1 MKKFTIKG
9 VLDGF
14 RSSVPQPVKPDQE
27 IVENLRSEH
36 FQVKKT
42 FRHGFPHQPTAVAFD
57 PVQRLLAIGTKSGSL
72 RILGRPGVDAH
83 VKHEGCST
91 VVQLQFL
98 INEGALVSAT
108 ADDTLHLWNFRQ
120 KIPQV
125 VQSLKFQRERIT
137 CIHLPLQSK
146 WLYVG
151 TERGNIHI
159 LHIETFV
166 LSGYVINWN
175 KAIEISRKTHPGA
188 VVHLSDNPLDLS
200 KMLIGY
206 ESGQIVFWDLKTKN
220 ADYRCQSEV
229 PLRSISWH
237 HEGKQFM
244 SSHTDGSL
252 STWTMR
258 QLKPTNVTH
267 PHAKTTKD
275 GEPEP
280 CKPIQKV
287 EWKLSRSGE
296 AYVIFSGG
304 LAYDTTGR
312 TPSITVIHGKT
323 TTVLEMEHN
332 VIDFITL
339 CESPWTSDYQDPYA
353 VVVLLQNDL
362 VVIDLLTP
370 GFPCFENPYPM
381 DIHESPVTCCA
392 YFADCPS
399 DLVPAFYSV
408 GSKSQKKTGFSE
420 KDWPISGGEW
430 SSSSSSYNE
439 IILTG
444 HADGSIKFW
453 DASAGTLQVLYKLKT
468 AKLFEKGRT
477 RSTDSE
483 EDPLAIQLIYLCPE
497 SRKLAIAGSGKHVV
511 LFKFKKVESMSEVVT
526 LEISLTADS
535 GKEIES
541 SSDHDSP
548 AGGNTSGTGE
558 SKVNESNQLL
568 KVKTGLQ
575 KRAPGFQATLI
586 CLTVAPNGEQPENIT
601 ALSLNSS
608 YGLMAYGNESGL
620 AIIDIVQKI
629 SLIVINTTDI
639 GSNMDPCQR
648 VLRSPKRQDD
658 LKRENEDKMKSPS
671 TDQLTMCLPTL
682 KQTHRDSTVESEGL
696 LAMVAENVQQPQQC
710 PLRGGDTQ
718 IGSNNSKEIAEE
730 PLNETSKPGCTTNEE
745 DCVKNHGWKGL
756 RLKRQLSK
764 VDLKIKST
772 FSPGLVTSQNGVGTD
787 SSGLKSS
794 IFYCNVNETVS
805 PLSRN
810 ESVVSES
817 PLVVEGSSSA
827 PGYDSSTN
835 DCKKREIQHQG
846 KSVTSEGEN
855 DGKPTIAQSLNE
867 NAIGRSDVAAAAV
880 RPVNLLLA
888 ENEPKAPR
896 LKKIVKM
903 KQSKREGRLL
913 SVPNLKFAKNDPAVC
928 DLRCEETNNTA
939 SESFTGNLIRRFSS
953 LRKEKKVPIEVK
965 KKPRA
970 VSSMNGMCMLPVTRR
985 STVVVGGS
993 GGCGEKNDNADGNN
1007 ICSSSSSYGNTGGD
1021 GGCDSECAIGVS
1033 VPRSSIRSTMNS
1045 VDDDVTGAIATSRKS
1060 FTLEPRLSR
1069 AQDKYDSSFQRSRS
1083 SSMSS
1088 LENITTETISCLT
1101 FADSYTKK
1109 SDTSPAPTL
1118 WIGTSLGSVQTVIF
1132 NTPARAERLAY
1143 PVVVST
1149 CNGSTFKLKGCIL
1162 SIFFLDCNGALIPY
1176 SYESWKDDGMESK
1189 ERNKSQGKCTNSRMS
1204 PSMNAQVSTG
1214 DGFEDRQFVVLASE
1228 KQARVVALPSQNCL
1242 YRQQLAENH
1251 IVIKA
1256 EITSLK
1262 DNVCLVCY
1270 VSNGHIA
1277 TYSLPSLRPLIDVD
1291 FLPLIDLSFQTTKH
1305 GIVDPMLSIW
1315 GHQLFVNGDTD
1326 QIAKTLCFSNRGHGL
1341 YLSSPTEIQKFSVSS
1356 QFCGELTEM
1365 MGDLFIGHDM
1375 PEPPKESFFKG
1386 LFGGGSRSLDREELF
1401 GESSGR
1407 ASRTVAKHIPG
1418 PNAGAEN
1425 LRERVTTATGEVNMA
1440 HQMVLER
1447 GEKLSQLEERTGR
1460 MMSEAESF
1468 SQSAHGLV
1476 LKYKDKK
1483 WYQL

>member
-9 VLDGF
+9 VLDGL

-27 IVENLRSEH
+27 IVENLRPEH

-72 RILGRPGVDAH
+72 RILGRPGVDTH
-83 VKHEGCST
+83 VKHEGCT
-91 VVQLQFL
+91 PVVQLQFL

-151 TERGNIHI
+151 TERGNIHV

-166 LSGYVINWN
+166 LSGYVVNWN
-175 KAIEISRKTHPGA
+175 KAIEVSRKTHPGA

-206 ESGQIVFWDLKTKN
+206 ESGQMVFWDLKTKN
-220 ADYRCQSEV
+220 AEYRCQSDV
-229 PLRSISWH
+229 HLRSISWH

-244 SSHTDGSL
+244 CSHTDGSL
-252 STWTMR
+252 STWSVR
-258 QLKPTNVTH
+258 QIKPTNITY
-267 PHAKTTKD
+267 PHAKTTKE

-296 AYVIFSGG
+296 AYVVFSGG
-304 LAYDTTGR
+304 LACDTTGR

-339 CESPWTSDYQDPYA
+339 CENPWTSDYQDPYA

-430 SSSSSSYNE
+430 SSSSCSYSE

-477 RSTDSE
+477 RSIDSE
-483 EDPLAIQLIYLCPE
+483 EDPLAVQLIFLCPE
-497 SRKLAIAGSGKHVV
+497 SRKLAIAGSGRHVI
-511 LFKFKKVESMSEVVT
+511 LFKFKKVESMSEVVA
-526 LEISLTADS
+526 LEVSLSADP
-535 GKEIES
+535 GKEIEG
-541 SSDHDSP
+541 SSDDSP
-548 AGGNTSGTGE
+548 AGNTSGTSE
-558 SKVNESNQLL
+558 PKVNESNQSL
-568 KVKTGLQ
+568 KIKTGLQ
-575 KRAPGFQATLI
+575 KRAAGFQATLV
-586 CLTVAPNGEQPENIT
+586 CLTVAAIGEQVENIT

-608 YGLMAYGNESGL
+608 YGLMAYGNESGIV
-620 AIIDIVQKI
+620 IIDIVQKI
-629 SLIVINTTDI
+629 SLIVLSTADI
-639 GSNMDPCQR
+639 GGNTDPCQR
-648 VLRSPKRQDD
+648 VLRSPKRQDE
-658 LKRENEDKMKSPS
+658 LKRENEDKARSPS
-671 TDQLTMCLPTL
+671 TDQ
-682 KQTHRDSTVESEGL
+682 THGDSTVKSEGL
-696 LAMVAENVQQPQQC
+696 LAMVADNAQQSQQC
-710 PLRGGDTQ
+710 PLRGENQT
-718 IGSNNSKEIAEE
+718 GSCNGKGNAEE
-730 PLNETSKPGCTTNEE
+730 SVNEINKPGYAVNEE
-745 DCVKNHGWKGL
+745 ECTKNHGWKGFS
-756 RLKRQLSK
+756 LKRQLSK

-772 FSPGLVTSQNGVGTD
+772 FTPTLVTSQNGVGTD
-787 SSGLKSS
+787 QKSS
-794 IFYCNVNETVS
+794 VFYYNVNETASSLSPVESTVS
-805 PLSRN
+805 EPPLSLENTMPGR
-810 ESVVSES
+810 ES
-817 PLVVEGSSSA
+817 PLG
-827 PGYDSSTN
+827 D
-835 DCKKREIQHQG
+835 DRKRSNQEL
-846 KSVTSEGEN
+846 KS
-855 DGKPTIAQSLNE
+855 PTIEGDRSITRWPAIE
-867 NAIGRSDVAAAAV
+867 NVIGKLDAV
-880 RPVNLLLA
+880 RPVNLTLT
-888 ENEPKAPR
+888 ENELKPPR
-896 LKKIVKM
+896 LRKIVKM
-903 KQSKREGRLL
+903 KQLKREGRLL
-913 SVPNLKFAKNDPAVC
+913 SAPNLKLTKNDAAIC
-928 DLRCEETNNTA
+928 DLRCEETNTA
-939 SESFTGNLIRRFSS
+939 PESFTCNLIRRF
-953 LRKEKKVPIEVK
+953 
-965 KKPRA
+965 
-970 VSSMNGMCMLPVTRR
+970 N
-985 STVVVGGS
+985 
-993 GGCGEKNDNADGNN
+993 
-1007 ICSSSSSYGNTGGD
+1007 
-1021 GGCDSECAIGVS
+1021 
-1033 VPRSSIRSTMNS
+1033 
-1045 VDDDVTGAIATSRKS
+1045 
-1060 FTLEPRLSR
+1060 
-1069 AQDKYDSSFQRSRS
+1069 KYDSSFQRSRS

-1088 LENITTETISCLT
+1088 LENISTETISCLT

-1109 SDTSPAPTL
+1109 SDTSPVPTL
-1118 WIGTSLGSVQTVIF
+1118 WIGTSLGSIQTVIF
-1132 NTPARAERLAY
+1132 NTPARGERHAH

-1162 SIFFLDCNGALIPY
+1162 SMSFLDCNGALIPY
-1176 SYESWKDDGMESK
+1176 SYESWKDDSMESK
-1189 ERNKSQGKCTNSRMS
+1189 ERNRSQGKCTNNRMS
-1204 PSMNAQVSTG
+1204 PSMNAQTTTG

-1242 YRQQLAENH
+1242 YRQQLAETH

-1326 QIAKTLCFSNRGHGL
+1326 QIAKTICLSNRGHGL

-1418 PNAGAEN
+1418 PNAAAEG
-1425 LRERVTTATGEVNMA
+1425 LRERATTAAGEVNMA
-1440 HQMVLER
+1440 HQMVVER
-1447 GEKLSQLEERTGR
+1447 GEKLSHLEDRTAR
-1460 MMSEAESF
+1460 MMAEAESF
-1468 SQSAHGLV
+1468 SQSAHGLM

>member
-27 IVENLRSEH
+27 IVENLRTEH

-42 FRHGFPHQPTAVAFD
+42 FRHGFPHQPTALAFD

-83 VKHEGCST
+83 VKHEGCAA

-98 INEGALVSAT
+98 VNEGALVSAT
-108 ADDTLHLWNFRQ
+108 ADDTVHLWNFRQ

-125 VQSLKFQRERIT
+125 VQSLKFQRDRIT

-175 KAIEISRKTHPGA
+175 KAIEVSRKTHPGA

-206 ESGQIVFWDLKTKN
+206 STGQIVLWDLRTKS
-220 ADYRCQSEV
+220 ADYRCQTDDA
-229 PLRSISWH
+229 LKSITWH

-244 SSHTDGSL
+244 CSHTDGSL
-252 STWTMR
+252 STWTVR
-258 QLKPTNVTH
+258 QLKPTNVTY
-267 PHAKTTKD
+267 PHAKSTRD
-275 GEPEP
+275 GEPEL

-332 VIDFITL
+332 VIDFVTL
-339 CESPWTSDYQDPYA
+339 CDSPWASDFQDPYA

-420 KDWPISGGEW
+420 KEWPISGGEW

-468 AKLFEKGRT
+468 AKLFEKTRT
-477 RSTDSE
+477 RSIDSE
-483 EDPLAIQLIYLCPE
+483 EDPLAIQLIFLCPE

-526 LEISLTADS
+526 LEICLSVDPLREADNS
-535 GKEIES
+535 PDRE
-541 SSDHDSP
+541 SP
-548 AGGNTSGTGE
+548 ATGNTVGNVE
-558 SKVNESNQLL
+558 SKTSDFNHPL

-575 KRAPGFQATLI
+575 KRAAGFQATLI
-586 CLTVAPNGEQPENIT
+586 CLTTAPSGELPENIT
-601 ALSLNSS
+601 SLSLNSS
-608 YGLMAYGNESGL
+608 YGLLAYGNESGL
-620 AIIDIVQKI
+620 VIVDIVQKI
-629 SLIVINTTDI
+629 SLIVLNTSDLGG
-639 GSNMDPCQR
+639 GSDPYQR

-658 LKRENEDKMKSPS
+658 LRRENEDKARSPS
-671 TDQLTMCLPTL
+671 TDQ
-682 KQTHRDSTVESEGL
+682 
-696 LAMVAENVQQPQQC
+696 
-710 PLRGGDTQ
+710 
-718 IGSNNSKEIAEE
+718 
-730 PLNETSKPGCTTNEE
+730 
-745 DCVKNHGWKGL
+745 
-756 RLKRQLSK
+756 
-764 VDLKIKST
+764 
-772 FSPGLVTSQNGVGTD
+772 
-787 SSGLKSS
+787 
-794 IFYCNVNETVS
+794 
-805 PLSRN
+805 
-810 ESVVSES
+810 
-817 PLVVEGSSSA
+817 
-827 PGYDSSTN
+827 
-835 DCKKREIQHQG
+835 
-846 KSVTSEGEN
+846 
-855 DGKPTIAQSLNE
+855 
-867 NAIGRSDVAAAAV
+867 
-880 RPVNLLLA
+880 
-888 ENEPKAPR
+888 
-896 LKKIVKM
+896 
-903 KQSKREGRLL
+903 
-913 SVPNLKFAKNDPAVC
+913 
-928 DLRCEETNNTA
+928 
-939 SESFTGNLIRRFSS
+939 
-953 LRKEKKVPIEVK
+953 
-965 KKPRA
+965 
-970 VSSMNGMCMLPVTRR
+970 MNGMCVLPVTGR
-985 STVVVGGS
+985 STVGVGGERGDNGDNSDGCSTGGGSNGAYNSDGGGGSNAGACVIRS
-993 GGCGEKNDNADGNN
+993 GTRNAAAGAISGTEEEINTQVSRKGVTLDQRHPRAQG
-1007 ICSSSSSYGNTGGD
+1007 IRKLQKCLSTTTSHFEVDSASGAAAAFPTVSQFYAQRSTEMRSCSSAVPQASLNYQNILTNTRQYSSFDKFD
-1021 GGCDSECAIGVS
+1021 G
-1033 VPRSSIRSTMNS
+1033 
-1045 VDDDVTGAIATSRKS
+1045 
-1060 FTLEPRLSR
+1060 
-1069 AQDKYDSSFQRSRS
+1069 SFQRSRS

-1109 SDTSPAPTL
+1109 NDTNGMPTL
-1118 WIGTSLGSVQTVIF
+1118 WIGTSLGSVQTVVF
-1132 NTPARAERLAY
+1132 NTPAHGERHAH

-1149 CNGSTFKLKGCIL
+1149 CNGSTFKLKGCIQ
-1162 SIFFLDCNGALIPY
+1162 SMSFLDCNGALIPY
-1176 SYESWKDDGMESK
+1176 LFESWKDENTDGK

-1204 PSMNAQVSTG
+1204 PSAQVSG
-1214 DGFEDRQFVVLASE
+1214 DNFEDRQFVVLASE
-1228 KQARVVALPSQNCL
+1228 KQARVVALPSQNCV
-1242 YRQQLAENH
+1242 YRQQLAETH

-1256 EITSLK
+1256 EVTSLK

-1270 VSNGHIA
+1270 VSNGHIT

-1326 QIAKTLCFSNRGHGL
+1326 QISKTLCFSNRGHGL
-1341 YLSSPTEIQKFSVSS
+1341 YLSSPMEIQKFSVSS
-1356 QFCGELTEM
+1356 EFCAELTEM

-1375 PEPPKESFFKG
+1375 PEPPKEGFFKG
-1386 LFGGGSRSLDREELF
+1386 LFSVGSRSLDREELF

-1418 PNAGAEN
+1418 PNEA
-1425 LRERVTTATGEVNMA
+1425 LRERVSSATGEVNLA
-1440 HQMVLER
+1440 HQMVVER
-1447 GEKLSQLEERTGR
+1447 GEKLSQLEERTAR
-1460 MMSEAESF
+1460 MMSEAENF
-1468 SQSAHGLV
+1468 SQSAHGLM
-1476 LKYKDKK
+1476 LKCKDKK

>member
-14 RSSVPQPVKPDQE
+14 RSSIPQPAKSDQE

-72 RILGRPGVDAH
+72 RILGRPGVDVH
-83 VKHEGCST
+83 VKHEGCSA
-91 VVQLQFL
+91 VMQLQFL
-98 INEGALVSAT
+98 INEGALISAT
-108 ADDTLHLWNFRQ
+108 TDDTLHLWNFRQ

-125 VQSLKFQRERIT
+125 VQSLKFQRDRIT

-151 TERGNIHI
+151 TERGNIHV

-188 VVHLSDNPLDLS
+188 VVHLSDIPLDLS
-200 KMLIGY
+200 KILIGY
-206 ESGQIVFWDLKTKN
+206 ESGQIVFWDLKTKS
-220 ADYRCQSEV
+220 ADYRCHSDE
-229 PLRSISWH
+229 PLKSITWH

-244 SSHTDGSL
+244 SSHSDGSL
-252 STWTMR
+252 LTWTVR

-267 PHAKTTKD
+267 PHAKATKD

-280 CKPIQKV
+280 CKSIQKV

-332 VIDFITL
+332 VVDFITL
-339 CESPWTSDYQDPYA
+339 CESPWTSDFQDPYA

-362 VVIDLLTP
+362 VIIDLLTP

-420 KDWPISGGEW
+420 KEWPISGGEW

-468 AKLFEKGRT
+468 AKLFEKSRV
-477 RSTDSE
+477 RSVDSE

-497 SRKLAIAGSGKHVV
+497 SRKLAIAGSGKYVV
-511 LFKFKKVESMSEVVT
+511 LFKFKKAESISEVVT
-526 LEISLTADS
+526 LEISLS
-535 GKEIES
+535 QNPLREIETS
-541 SSDHDSP
+541 PDHDAP
-548 AGGNTSGTGE
+548 ATGNVPSGGE
-558 SKVNESNQLL
+558 SKHTSEYNHPL

-575 KRAPGFQATLI
+575 KRAAGFQATLI
-586 CLTVAPNGEQPENIT
+586 CLTIAPSGEQTENIT

-608 YGLMAYGNESGL
+608 YGLMAYGNETGL
-620 AIIDIVQKI
+620 VIIDIVQKI
-629 SLIVINTTDI
+629 SLIVLHTADLG
-639 GSNMDPCQR
+639 GSGDPYQR

-658 LKRENEDKMKSPS
+658 SKRENEDKARSPS
-671 TDQLTMCLPTL
+671 ADQLTTMCLPTL
-682 KQTHRDSTVESEGL
+682 KQTQPEATRESEPILTMPLADTHQHQQQQHSQCQRASPRDSSCPVGSNVEKLTEESTSEGSVKL
-696 LAMVAENVQQPQQC
+696 VS
-710 PLRGGDTQ
+710 
-718 IGSNNSKEIAEE
+718 GS
-730 PLNETSKPGCTTNEE
+730 TTASNGE
-745 DCVKNHGWKGL
+745 DSPKNHGWKGF

-764 VDLKIKST
+764 VDIKIKNT
-772 FSPGLVTSQNGVGTD
+772 FASSLVSSQNGVG
-787 SSGLKSS
+787 SESAPPKSS
-794 IFYCNVNETVS
+794 SVFYCNVNESSRALSPVESLETEEDESVS
-805 PLSRN
+805 CANPLGRESPQASCPHDTKNADTESERQSGVERN
-810 ESVVSES
+810 EAVERTHTANVTTMATNTMAAR
-817 PLVVEGSSSA
+817 PLELSL
-827 PGYDSSTN
+827 
-835 DCKKREIQHQG
+835 H
-846 KSVTSEGEN
+846 EN
-855 DGKPTIAQSLNE
+855 DRK
-867 NAIGRSDVAAAAV
+867 
-880 RPVNLLLA
+880 
-888 ENEPKAPR
+888 PR
-896 LKKIVKM
+896 LKRIVM
-903 KQSKREGRLL
+903 GIQSKREGRLL
-913 SVPNLKFAKNDPAVC
+913 SVPNLKYQKTDGSTVC
-928 DLRCEETNNTA
+928 DLRCEDNTA
-939 SESFTGNLIRRFSS
+939 PVADSFTGNLIRRFS
-953 LRKEKKVPIEVK
+953 RIDKF
-965 KKPRA
+965 
-970 VSSMNGMCMLPVTRR
+970 
-985 STVVVGGS
+985 
-993 GGCGEKNDNADGNN
+993 DG
-1007 ICSSSSSYGNTGGD
+1007 
-1021 GGCDSECAIGVS
+1021 
-1033 VPRSSIRSTMNS
+1033 
-1045 VDDDVTGAIATSRKS
+1045 
-1060 FTLEPRLSR
+1060 
-1069 AQDKYDSSFQRSRS
+1069 SFQRSRS

-1109 SDTSPAPTL
+1109 SDTSTLPTL
-1118 WIGTSLGSVQTVIF
+1118 WVGTSLGSIQTIVF
-1132 NTPARAERLAY
+1132 NPPVPGERHSY

-1162 SIFFLDCNGALIPY
+1162 SMSFLDCNGALIPY
-1176 SYESWKDDGMESK
+1176 SFESWRDENVDGGK
-1189 ERNKSQGKCTNSRMS
+1189 ERNKNQGKCNSRLS
-1204 PSMNAQVSTG
+1204 PSLNAQVTTG
-1214 DGFEDRQFVVLASE
+1214 DGFEDRQFVVLTSE
-1228 KQARVVALPSQNCL
+1228 KQARVVALPSQDCV
-1242 YRQQLAENH
+1242 YRQQLAETH

-1256 EITSLK
+1256 EVTTLK

-1270 VSNGHIA
+1270 VSNGHVS

-1291 FLPLIDLSFQTTKH
+1291 FLPLTDLSFQTTKH

-1341 YLSSPTEIQKFSVSS
+1341 YLSSPTEIQKFSISS
-1356 QFCGELTEM
+1356 EFCGELTEM

-1375 PEPPKESFFKG
+1375 PEPPKESFFRG

-1418 PNAGAEN
+1418 PNAGTEN
-1425 LRERVTTATGEVNMA
+1425 MRERVTGITGEIAQA
-1440 HQMVLER
+1440 HHMVVER
-1447 GEKLSQLEERTGR
+1447 GEKLSHLEERTAR
-1460 MMSEAESF
+1460 MMSEAENF
-1468 SQSAHGLV
+1468 STSAHGLM

>member
-27 IVENLRSEH
+27 IVENLRPEH

-83 VKHEGCST
+83 VRHEGCT
-91 VVQLQFL
+91 AVVQLQFL

-151 TERGNIHI
+151 TERGNIHV

-175 KAIEISRKTHPGA
+175 KAIEVSRKTHPGA

-206 ESGQIVFWDLKTKN
+206 ESGQMVFWDLKTKN
-220 ADYRCQSEV
+220 AEYRCHSDV
-229 PLRSISWH
+229 PLKSISWH

-244 SSHTDGSL
+244 CSHTDGSL
-252 STWTMR
+252 ATWTVR
-258 QLKPTNVTH
+258 QVKPTNITH

-339 CESPWTSDYQDPYA
+339 CENPWTSDYQDPYA

-408 GSKSQKKTGFSE
+408 GSKSQKKTGFSD

-430 SSSSSSYNE
+430 SSSSSGYNE

-477 RSTDSE
+477 RSIDSE
-483 EDPLAIQLIYLCPE
+483 EDPLAIQLIFLCPE
-497 SRKLAIAGSGKHVV
+497 SRKLAIAGSGRHVV

-526 LEISLTADS
+526 LEISLTADPA
-535 GKEIES
+535 KEIES

-548 AGGNTSGTGE
+548 AGNTSGSSE
-558 SKVNESNQLL
+558 SKNNESNQPL

-575 KRAPGFQATLI
+575 KRAAGFQATLV
-586 CLTVAPNGEQPENIT
+586 CLTIANIGEQAENIT

-608 YGLMAYGNESGL
+608 YGLMAYGNESGIV
-620 AIIDIVQKI
+620 IIDIVQKI
-629 SLIVINTTDI
+629 SLIVLNTADI
-639 GSNMDPCQR
+639 GGNTDPCQR
-648 VLRSPKRQDD
+648 VLRSPKRQDE
-658 LKRENEDKMKSPS
+658 LKRENEDKARSPS

-682 KQTHRDSTVESEGL
+682 KQ
-696 LAMVAENVQQPQQC
+696 VQISFAVFP
-710 PLRGGDTQ
+710 D
-718 IGSNNSKEIAEE
+718 
-730 PLNETSKPGCTTNEE
+730 
-745 DCVKNHGWKGL
+745 
-756 RLKRQLSK
+756 SK
-764 VDLKIKST
+764 VD
-772 FSPGLVTSQNGVGTD
+772 
-787 SSGLKSS
+787 SGR
-794 IFYCNVNETVS
+794 V
-805 PLSRN
+805 
-810 ESVVSES
+810 
-817 PLVVEGSSSA
+817 
-827 PGYDSSTN
+827 
-835 DCKKREIQHQG
+835 
-846 KSVTSEGEN
+846 
-855 DGKPTIAQSLNE
+855 
-867 NAIGRSDVAAAAV
+867 
-880 RPVNLLLA
+880 
-888 ENEPKAPR
+888 
-896 LKKIVKM
+896 
-903 KQSKREGRLL
+903 
-913 SVPNLKFAKNDPAVC
+913 
-928 DLRCEETNNTA
+928 
-939 SESFTGNLIRRFSS
+939 
-953 LRKEKKVPIEVK
+953 
-965 KKPRA
+965 
-970 VSSMNGMCMLPVTRR
+970 
-985 STVVVGGS
+985 
-993 GGCGEKNDNADGNN
+993 
-1007 ICSSSSSYGNTGGD
+1007 
-1021 GGCDSECAIGVS
+1021 
-1033 VPRSSIRSTMNS
+1033 
-1045 VDDDVTGAIATSRKS
+1045 
-1060 FTLEPRLSR
+1060 
-1069 AQDKYDSSFQRSRS
+1069 DKYDSSFQRSRS

-1109 SDTSPAPTL
+1109 SDTSPVPTL
-1118 WIGTSLGSVQTVIF
+1118 WIGTSLGSIQTVIF
-1132 NTPARAERLAY
+1132 NTPARGERHAH

-1162 SIFFLDCNGALIPY
+1162 SMFFLDCNGALIPY
-1176 SYESWKDDGMESK
+1176 SYESWKDDSMESK
-1189 ERNKSQGKCTNSRMS
+1189 ERNRSQGKCNSRTSS
-1204 PSMNAQVSTG
+1204 PSMNTQVATG
-1214 DGFEDRQFVVLASE
+1214 EGFEDRQFVVLASE
-1228 KQARVVALPSQNCL
+1228 KQARVVALPSQNCQ
-1242 YRQQLAENH
+1242 YRQQLAESH

-1270 VSNGHIA
+1270 ISNGHIA

-1365 MGDLFIGHDM
+1365 MGDLFTGHDM

-1418 PNAGAEN
+1418 PNAATEN
-1425 LRERVTTATGEVNMA
+1425 MRERVTTATGEVNVA

-1460 MMSEAESF
+1460 MMSEAEGF
-1468 SQSAHGLV
+1468 SQSAHGLM

>member
-14 RSSVPQPVKPDQE
+14 RSSVPQPAKPDQE
-27 IVENLRSEH
+27 IVENLRPEH

-42 FRHGFPHQPTAVAFD
+42 FRHGFPHQPTALAFD

-83 VKHEGCST
+83 VKHEEC
-91 VVQLQFL
+91 VAVLRLQFL

-108 ADDTLHLWNFRQ
+108 EDDTLHLWNFRQ

-125 VQSLKFQRERIT
+125 VHSLKFQRDRIT

-146 WLYVG
+146 WLYIG
-151 TERGNIHI
+151 TDRGNIHI

-175 KAIEISRKTHPGA
+175 KAIEVSRKTHPGA

-206 ESGQIVFWDLKTKN
+206 STGQIVLWDLKTKS
-220 ADYRCQSEV
+220 ADYRCQTDD
-229 PLRSISWH
+229 LLTSITWH

-244 SSHTDGSL
+244 CSHSDGSL
-252 STWTMR
+252 STWTLR
-258 QLKPTNVTH
+258 QLKPTITF
-267 PHAKTTKD
+267 PHAKFTKD
-275 GEPEP
+275 GEPER
-280 CKPIQKV
+280 CKAIQKV

-304 LAYDTTGR
+304 LAQDTTGR

-332 VIDFITL
+332 VVDFITL
-339 CESPWTSDYQDPYA
+339 CDSPWASDFQDPYA

-362 VVIDLLTP
+362 VVIDLLTT

-420 KDWPISGGEW
+420 KEWPISGGEW

-468 AKLFEKGRT
+468 AKLFEKTKT
-477 RSTDSE
+477 RSIDSE
-483 EDPLAIQLIYLCPE
+483 EDPLAIQLIFLCPE

-526 LEISLTADS
+526 LEICLSVDPA
-535 GKEIES
+535 KETDNSPDRE
-541 SSDHDSP
+541 SP
-548 AGGNTSGTGE
+548 ATGNIVGNVETKTIE
-558 SKVNESNQLL
+558 FNHPL

-575 KRAPGFQATLI
+575 KRPAGFQATLI
-586 CLTVAPNGEQPENIT
+586 CLTTAPPGELPENIT
-601 ALSLNSS
+601 SLSLNSS
-608 YGLMAYGNESGL
+608 YGLLAYGNESGL
-620 AIIDIVQKI
+620 VIVDIVQKI
-629 SLIVINTTDI
+629 SLIVLNTSDL
-639 GSNMDPCQR
+639 GSGDPYQR
-648 VLRSPKRQDD
+648 VLRSPKRQDE
-658 LKRENEDKMKSPS
+658 LKRENEDKARSPS
-671 TDQLTMCLPTL
+671 TDQ
-682 KQTHRDSTVESEGL
+682 
-696 LAMVAENVQQPQQC
+696 VQINFAVFP
-710 PLRGGDTQ
+710 D
-718 IGSNNSKEIAEE
+718 
-730 PLNETSKPGCTTNEE
+730 
-745 DCVKNHGWKGL
+745 
-756 RLKRQLSK
+756 SK
-764 VDLKIKST
+764 VDSDK
-772 FSPGLVTSQNGVGTD
+772 F
-787 SSGLKSS
+787 
-794 IFYCNVNETVS
+794 
-805 PLSRN
+805 
-810 ESVVSES
+810 
-817 PLVVEGSSSA
+817 
-827 PGYDSSTN
+827 
-835 DCKKREIQHQG
+835 
-846 KSVTSEGEN
+846 
-855 DGKPTIAQSLNE
+855 DG
-867 NAIGRSDVAAAAV
+867 
-880 RPVNLLLA
+880 
-888 ENEPKAPR
+888 
-896 LKKIVKM
+896 
-903 KQSKREGRLL
+903 
-913 SVPNLKFAKNDPAVC
+913 
-928 DLRCEETNNTA
+928 
-939 SESFTGNLIRRFSS
+939 
-953 LRKEKKVPIEVK
+953 
-965 KKPRA
+965 
-970 VSSMNGMCMLPVTRR
+970 
-985 STVVVGGS
+985 
-993 GGCGEKNDNADGNN
+993 
-1007 ICSSSSSYGNTGGD
+1007 
-1021 GGCDSECAIGVS
+1021 
-1033 VPRSSIRSTMNS
+1033 
-1045 VDDDVTGAIATSRKS
+1045 
-1060 FTLEPRLSR
+1060 
-1069 AQDKYDSSFQRSRS
+1069 SFQRSRS

-1109 SDTSPAPTL
+1109 NDTNGMPTL
-1118 WIGTSLGSVQTVIF
+1118 WIGTSLGSVQTVVF
-1132 NTPARAERLAY
+1132 NTPAHSERHAH

-1162 SIFFLDCNGALIPY
+1162 SMSFLDCNGALIPC
-1176 SYESWKDDGMESK
+1176 SYESWKDESTDGK

-1204 PSMNAQVSTG
+1204 PSTNTQVGG
-1214 DGFEDRQFVVLASE
+1214 DNFEDRQFVVLASE
-1228 KQARVVALPSQNCL
+1228 KQARVVALPSQNCV
-1242 YRQQLAENH
+1242 YRQQLAETH

-1256 EITSLK
+1256 EVTSLK

-1270 VSNGHIA
+1270 VSNGHIT
-1277 TYSLPSLRPLIDVD
+1277 TYSLPSLRPLIDID

-1305 GIVDPMLSIW
+1305 GIVDPMLTIW

-1341 YLSSPTEIQKFSVSS
+1341 YLSSPMEIQKFSVSS
-1356 QFCGELTEM
+1356 EFCGELTEM

-1386 LFGGGSRSLDREELF
+1386 LFGGGSRSVDREELF

-1418 PNAGAEN
+1418 PNEAI
-1425 LRERVTTATGEVNMA
+1425 RERVSSATGEVNMA
-1440 HQMVLER
+1440 HQMVVER

-1460 MMSEAESF
+1460 MMSEAENF
-1468 SQSAHGLV
+1468 SQGAHGLM

>member
-27 IVENLRSEH
+27 IVENLRPEH

-83 VKHEGCST
+83 VKHEGCT
-91 VVQLQFL
+91 AVIQLQFL

-137 CIHLPLQSK
+137 YIHLPLQSK

-220 ADYRCQSEV
+220 ADYRCQSDV
-229 PLRSISWH
+229 PLRSITWH

-252 STWTMR
+252 STWTVR
-258 QLKPTNVTH
+258 QVKPTNVTH

-280 CKPIQKV
+280 CKLIQKV

-439 IILTG
+439 IIVTG

-477 RSTDSE
+477 RSIDSE
-483 EDPLAIQLIYLCPE
+483 EDPLAIQLIFLCPE
-497 SRKLAIAGSGKHVV
+497 SRKLAIAGSGGHVV

-526 LEISLTADS
+526 LEISLTAEP
-535 GKEIES
+535 GKEVES

-548 AGGNTSGTGE
+548 AGNTSGN
-558 SKVNESNQLL
+558 NETKNPEVHQAL
-568 KVKTGLQ
+568 KVKSGLQ

-586 CLTVAPNGEQPENIT
+586 CLMVAASGEQPENIT

-620 AIIDIVQKI
+620 VVVDIVQKI
-629 SLIVINTTDI
+629 SLVVLNTSDI
-639 GSNMDPCQR
+639 GGSADPCQR
-648 VLRSPKRQDD
+648 ALRSPKRQDD
-658 LKRENEDKMKSPS
+658 LKRENEDKARSPS

-682 KQTHRDSTVESEGL
+682 KQ
-696 LAMVAENVQQPQQC
+696 VQISFAVFP
-710 PLRGGDTQ
+710 D
-718 IGSNNSKEIAEE
+718 
-730 PLNETSKPGCTTNEE
+730 
-745 DCVKNHGWKGL
+745 
-756 RLKRQLSK
+756 SK
-764 VDLKIKST
+764 VD
-772 FSPGLVTSQNGVGTD
+772 
-787 SSGLKSS
+787 SGR
-794 IFYCNVNETVS
+794 V
-805 PLSRN
+805 
-810 ESVVSES
+810 
-817 PLVVEGSSSA
+817 
-827 PGYDSSTN
+827 
-835 DCKKREIQHQG
+835 
-846 KSVTSEGEN
+846 
-855 DGKPTIAQSLNE
+855 
-867 NAIGRSDVAAAAV
+867 
-880 RPVNLLLA
+880 
-888 ENEPKAPR
+888 
-896 LKKIVKM
+896 
-903 KQSKREGRLL
+903 
-913 SVPNLKFAKNDPAVC
+913 
-928 DLRCEETNNTA
+928 
-939 SESFTGNLIRRFSS
+939 
-953 LRKEKKVPIEVK
+953 
-965 KKPRA
+965 
-970 VSSMNGMCMLPVTRR
+970 
-985 STVVVGGS
+985 
-993 GGCGEKNDNADGNN
+993 
-1007 ICSSSSSYGNTGGD
+1007 
-1021 GGCDSECAIGVS
+1021 
-1033 VPRSSIRSTMNS
+1033 
-1045 VDDDVTGAIATSRKS
+1045 
-1060 FTLEPRLSR
+1060 
-1069 AQDKYDSSFQRSRS
+1069 DKYDSSFQRSRS

-1109 SDTSPAPTL
+1109 TDTTPVPTL
-1118 WIGTSLGSVQTVIF
+1118 WIGTSLGSIQTMIF
-1132 NTPARAERLAY
+1132 NTPARGERHAH
-1143 PVVVST
+1143 PVAVST

-1162 SIFFLDCNGALIPY
+1162 SMSFLDCNGALIPY
-1176 SYESWKDDGMESK
+1176 SYESWKDESVDGK

-1204 PSMNAQVSTG
+1204 PSMTTQATTG
-1214 DGFEDRQFVVLASE
+1214 EGFEDRQFIVLTSE
-1228 KQARVVALPSQNCL
+1228 KQARVLALPSQNCL
-1242 YRQQLAENH
+1242 YRQQLAETH

-1256 EITSLK
+1256 EITSIK

-1270 VSNGHIA
+1270 VSNGHVA
-1277 TYSLPSLRPLIDVD
+1277 AYSLPSLRPLIDVD

-1326 QIAKTLCFSNRGHGL
+1326 QIARTLGFSNRGHGL
-1341 YLSSPTEIQKFSVSS
+1341 YLSSPTEIQKFSISS

-1418 PNAGAEN
+1418 PNAGTEA
-1425 LRERVTTATGEVNMA
+1425 LRERVTSATGEVSLA
-1440 HQMVLER
+1440 HQMVMER
-1447 GEKLSQLEERTGR
+1447 GEKLSQLEDRTAR
-1460 MMSEAESF
+1460 MMTEAEGF
-1468 SQSAHGLV
+1468 SQSAHGLM

>member
-9 VLDGF
+9 VLDGL

-27 IVENLRSEH
+27 IVENLRPEH

-72 RILGRPGVDAH
+72 RILGRPGVDTH
-83 VKHEGCST
+83 VKHEGCT
-91 VVQLQFL
+91 PVVQLQFL

-151 TERGNIHI
+151 TERGNIHV

-166 LSGYVINWN
+166 LSGYVVNWN
-175 KAIEISRKTHPGA
+175 KAIEVSRKTHPGA

-206 ESGQIVFWDLKTKN
+206 ESGQMVFWDLKTKN
-220 ADYRCQSEV
+220 AEYRCQSDV
-229 PLRSISWH
+229 HLRSISWH

-244 SSHTDGSL
+244 CSHTDGSL
-252 STWTMR
+252 STWSVR
-258 QLKPTNVTH
+258 QIKPTNITY
-267 PHAKTTKD
+267 PHAKTTKE

-296 AYVIFSGG
+296 AYVVFSGG
-304 LAYDTTGR
+304 LACDTTGR

-339 CESPWTSDYQDPYA
+339 CENPWTSDYQDPYA

-430 SSSSSSYNE
+430 SSSSCSYSE

-477 RSTDSE
+477 RSIDSE
-483 EDPLAIQLIYLCPE
+483 EDPLAVQLIFLCPE
-497 SRKLAIAGSGKHVV
+497 SRKLAIAGSGRHVI
-511 LFKFKKVESMSEVVT
+511 LFKFKKVESMSEVVA
-526 LEISLTADS
+526 LEVSLSADP
-535 GKEIES
+535 GKEIEG
-541 SSDHDSP
+541 SSDDSP
-548 AGGNTSGTGE
+548 AGNTSGTSE
-558 SKVNESNQLL
+558 PKVNESNQSL
-568 KVKTGLQ
+568 KIKTGLQ
-575 KRAPGFQATLI
+575 KRAAGFQATLV
-586 CLTVAPNGEQPENIT
+586 CLTVAAIGEQVENIT

-608 YGLMAYGNESGL
+608 YGLMAYGNESGIV
-620 AIIDIVQKI
+620 IIDIVQKI
-629 SLIVINTTDI
+629 SLIVLSTADI
-639 GSNMDPCQR
+639 GGNTDPCQR
-648 VLRSPKRQDD
+648 VLRSPKRQDE
-658 LKRENEDKMKSPS
+658 LKRENEDKARSPS

-682 KQTHRDSTVESEGL
+682 KQ
-696 LAMVAENVQQPQQC
+696 VQISFAVFP
-710 PLRGGDTQ
+710 D
-718 IGSNNSKEIAEE
+718 
-730 PLNETSKPGCTTNEE
+730 
-745 DCVKNHGWKGL
+745 
-756 RLKRQLSK
+756 SK
-764 VDLKIKST
+764 VDS
-772 FSPGLVTSQNGVGTD
+772 
-787 SSGLKSS
+787 
-794 IFYCNVNETVS
+794 
-805 PLSRN
+805 
-810 ESVVSES
+810 
-817 PLVVEGSSSA
+817 
-827 PGYDSSTN
+827 
-835 DCKKREIQHQG
+835 
-846 KSVTSEGEN
+846 
-855 DGKPTIAQSLNE
+855 
-867 NAIGRSDVAAAAV
+867 
-880 RPVNLLLA
+880 
-888 ENEPKAPR
+888 
-896 LKKIVKM
+896 
-903 KQSKREGRLL
+903 
-913 SVPNLKFAKNDPAVC
+913 
-928 DLRCEETNNTA
+928 
-939 SESFTGNLIRRFSS
+939 
-953 LRKEKKVPIEVK
+953 
-965 KKPRA
+965 
-970 VSSMNGMCMLPVTRR
+970 
-985 STVVVGGS
+985 
-993 GGCGEKNDNADGNN
+993 
-1007 ICSSSSSYGNTGGD
+1007 
-1021 GGCDSECAIGVS
+1021 
-1033 VPRSSIRSTMNS
+1033 
-1045 VDDDVTGAIATSRKS
+1045 
-1060 FTLEPRLSR
+1060 
-1069 AQDKYDSSFQRSRS
+1069 DKYDSSFQRSRS

-1088 LENITTETISCLT
+1088 LENISTETISCLT

-1109 SDTSPAPTL
+1109 SDTSPVPTL
-1118 WIGTSLGSVQTVIF
+1118 WIGTSLGSIQTVIF
-1132 NTPARAERLAY
+1132 NTPARGERHAH

-1162 SIFFLDCNGALIPY
+1162 SMSFLDCNGALIPY
-1176 SYESWKDDGMESK
+1176 SYESWKDDSMESK
-1189 ERNKSQGKCTNSRMS
+1189 ERNRSQGKCTNNRMS
-1204 PSMNAQVSTG
+1204 PSMNAQTTTG

-1242 YRQQLAENH
+1242 YRQQLAETH

-1326 QIAKTLCFSNRGHGL
+1326 QIAKTICLSNRGHGL

-1418 PNAGAEN
+1418 PNAAAEG
-1425 LRERVTTATGEVNMA
+1425 LRERATTAAGEVNMA
-1440 HQMVLER
+1440 HQMVVER
-1447 GEKLSQLEERTGR
+1447 GEKLSHLEDRTAR
-1460 MMSEAESF
+1460 MMAEAESF
-1468 SQSAHGLV
+1468 SQSAHGLM

>member
-14 RSSVPQPVKPDQE
+14 RSSVPQPTKPDQE
-27 IVENLRSEH
+27 IIENLRPEH

-42 FRHGFPHQPTAVAFD
+42 FRHGFPHQPTALAFD
-57 PVQRLLAIGTKSGSL
+57 PIQRLLAIGTKSGSL

-83 VKHEGCST
+83 VKHEECSP
-91 VVQLQFL
+91 VLRLQFL

-108 ADDTLHLWNFRQ
+108 EDDTLHLWNFRQ

-125 VQSLKFQRERIT
+125 VHSLKFQRDRIT

-146 WLYVG
+146 WLYIG
-151 TERGNIHI
+151 TDRGNIHI

-175 KAIEISRKTHPGA
+175 KAIEVSRKTHPGA

-206 ESGQIVFWDLKTKN
+206 SSGQIVLWDLKTKI
-220 ADYRCQSEV
+220 ADYRCQTDD
-229 PLRSISWH
+229 LLTSISWH

-244 SSHTDGSL
+244 CSHSDGSL
-252 STWTMR
+252 STWTIR
-258 QLKPTNVTH
+258 QLKPSITF
-267 PHAKTTKD
+267 PHAKFTKD
-275 GEPEP
+275 GEPER
-280 CKPIQKV
+280 CKAIQKV
-287 EWKLSRSGE
+287 EWKLSRAGE

-304 LAYDTTGR
+304 LAQDTTGR
-312 TPSITVIHGKT
+312 TPSITVMHGKT

-332 VIDFITL
+332 VVDFITL
-339 CESPWTSDYQDPYA
+339 CDSPWASDFQDPYA

-362 VVIDLLTP
+362 VVIDLLTT

-420 KDWPISGGEW
+420 KEWPISGGEW

-468 AKLFEKGRT
+468 AKLFEKTRT
-477 RSTDSE
+477 RSIDSE
-483 EDPLAIQLIYLCPE
+483 EDPLAIQLIFLCPE
-497 SRKLAIAGSGKHVV
+497 SRKLAIAGSGKHIV

-526 LEISLTADS
+526 LEICLSVDPLKEADNS
-535 GKEIES
+535 PDRE
-541 SSDHDSP
+541 SP
-548 AGGNTSGTGE
+548 ATGNTVGNVETKTIE
-558 SKVNESNQLL
+558 FNHPL

-575 KRAPGFQATLI
+575 KRPAGFQATLI
-586 CLTVAPNGEQPENIT
+586 CLTTAPPGELPENIT
-601 ALSLNSS
+601 SLSLNSS
-608 YGLMAYGNESGL
+608 YGLLAYGNESGL
-620 AIIDIVQKI
+620 VIVDIVQKI
-629 SLIVINTTDI
+629 SLVVLNTSDL
-639 GSNMDPCQR
+639 GGGDPYQR
-648 VLRSPKRQDD
+648 VLRSPKRQDE
-658 LKRENEDKMKSPS
+658 LKRENEDKARSPS
-671 TDQLTMCLPTL
+671 SDQ
-682 KQTHRDSTVESEGL
+682 
-696 LAMVAENVQQPQQC
+696 VQINFAVFP
-710 PLRGGDTQ
+710 D
-718 IGSNNSKEIAEE
+718 
-730 PLNETSKPGCTTNEE
+730 
-745 DCVKNHGWKGL
+745 
-756 RLKRQLSK
+756 SK
-764 VDLKIKST
+764 VD
-772 FSPGLVTSQNGVGTD
+772 
-787 SSGLKSS
+787 SGRIDK
-794 IFYCNVNETVS
+794 F
-805 PLSRN
+805 
-810 ESVVSES
+810 
-817 PLVVEGSSSA
+817 
-827 PGYDSSTN
+827 
-835 DCKKREIQHQG
+835 
-846 KSVTSEGEN
+846 
-855 DGKPTIAQSLNE
+855 DG
-867 NAIGRSDVAAAAV
+867 
-880 RPVNLLLA
+880 
-888 ENEPKAPR
+888 
-896 LKKIVKM
+896 
-903 KQSKREGRLL
+903 
-913 SVPNLKFAKNDPAVC
+913 
-928 DLRCEETNNTA
+928 
-939 SESFTGNLIRRFSS
+939 
-953 LRKEKKVPIEVK
+953 
-965 KKPRA
+965 
-970 VSSMNGMCMLPVTRR
+970 
-985 STVVVGGS
+985 
-993 GGCGEKNDNADGNN
+993 
-1007 ICSSSSSYGNTGGD
+1007 
-1021 GGCDSECAIGVS
+1021 
-1033 VPRSSIRSTMNS
+1033 
-1045 VDDDVTGAIATSRKS
+1045 
-1060 FTLEPRLSR
+1060 
-1069 AQDKYDSSFQRSRS
+1069 SFQRSRS

-1109 SDTSPAPTL
+1109 NDTNGMPTL
-1118 WIGTSLGSVQTVIF
+1118 WIGTSLGSVQTVVF
-1132 NTPARAERLAY
+1132 NTPAHSERHAH

-1162 SIFFLDCNGALIPY
+1162 SMSFLDCNGALIPY
-1176 SYESWKDDGMESK
+1176 SYESWKDENTDGK

-1204 PSMNAQVSTG
+1204 PSTNTQVGG
-1214 DGFEDRQFVVLASE
+1214 DNFEDRQFVVLVSE
-1228 KQARVVALPSQNCL
+1228 KQARVVALPSQNCV
-1242 YRQQLAENH
+1242 YRQQLAETH

-1256 EITSLK
+1256 EVTSLK

-1270 VSNGHIA
+1270 VSNGHIT

-1291 FLPLIDLSFQTTKH
+1291 FVPLVDLSFQTTKH
-1305 GIVDPMLSIW
+1305 GIVDPMLTIW

-1341 YLSSPTEIQKFSVSS
+1341 YLSSPMEIQKFSVSS
-1356 QFCGELTEM
+1356 EFCAELTEM

-1418 PNAGAEN
+1418 PNEA
-1425 LRERVTTATGEVNMA
+1425 LRERVSSATGEVNMA

-1447 GEKLSQLEERTGR
+1447 GEKLSQLEERTAR
-1460 MMSEAESF
+1460 MMSEAENF
-1468 SQSAHGLV
+1468 STSAHGLM

>member
-1 MKKFTIKG
+1 MSLLPVIDPDTVKQHCIAVNYENNSSHEAFAKTRRQTITVTC

-27 IVENLRSEH
+27 IVENLRPEH

-83 VKHEGCST
+83 VKHEGCT
-91 VVQLQFL
+91 AVIQLQFL

-151 TERGNIHI
+151 TERGNIHV

-220 ADYRCQSEV
+220 ADYRCQSDV
-229 PLRSISWH
+229 PLKSITWH

-244 SSHTDGSL
+244 CSHTDGSL
-252 STWTMR
+252 STWTVR
-258 QLKPTNVTH
+258 QLKATNITH

-381 DIHESPVTCCA
+381 DIHESPVTCCV

-439 IILTG
+439 IIVTG

-477 RSTDSE
+477 RSIDSE
-483 EDPLAIQLIYLCPE
+483 EDPLAIQLIFLCPE
-497 SRKLAIAGSGKHVV
+497 SRKLAIAGSGRHVV
-511 LFKFKKVESMSEVVT
+511 LFKFKKLESMSEVVT
-526 LEISLTADS
+526 LEVSLTADP
-535 GKEIES
+535 GKEVES

-548 AGGNTSGTGE
+548 AGNTSGSSETKNTE
-558 SKVNESNQLL
+558 ANQPL
-568 KVKTGLQ
+568 KVKGGLQ
-575 KRAPGFQATLI
+575 KRAAGFQATLI
-586 CLTVAPNGEQPENIT
+586 CLTVAASGEQPENIT

-620 AIIDIVQKI
+620 VIIDIVQKI
-629 SLIVINTTDI
+629 SLVVLNTADI
-639 GSNMDPCQR
+639 GGSTDPCQR
-648 VLRSPKRQDD
+648 ALRSPKRQDD
-658 LKRENEDKMKSPS
+658 LKRENEDKARSPS
-671 TDQLTMCLPTL
+671 TDQ
-682 KQTHRDSTVESEGL
+682 
-696 LAMVAENVQQPQQC
+696 VQISFAVFP
-710 PLRGGDTQ
+710 D
-718 IGSNNSKEIAEE
+718 
-730 PLNETSKPGCTTNEE
+730 
-745 DCVKNHGWKGL
+745 
-756 RLKRQLSK
+756 SK
-764 VDLKIKST
+764 VDS
-772 FSPGLVTSQNGVGTD
+772 
-787 SSGLKSS
+787 
-794 IFYCNVNETVS
+794 
-805 PLSRN
+805 
-810 ESVVSES
+810 
-817 PLVVEGSSSA
+817 
-827 PGYDSSTN
+827 
-835 DCKKREIQHQG
+835 
-846 KSVTSEGEN
+846 
-855 DGKPTIAQSLNE
+855 
-867 NAIGRSDVAAAAV
+867 
-880 RPVNLLLA
+880 
-888 ENEPKAPR
+888 
-896 LKKIVKM
+896 
-903 KQSKREGRLL
+903 
-913 SVPNLKFAKNDPAVC
+913 
-928 DLRCEETNNTA
+928 
-939 SESFTGNLIRRFSS
+939 
-953 LRKEKKVPIEVK
+953 
-965 KKPRA
+965 
-970 VSSMNGMCMLPVTRR
+970 
-985 STVVVGGS
+985 
-993 GGCGEKNDNADGNN
+993 
-1007 ICSSSSSYGNTGGD
+1007 
-1021 GGCDSECAIGVS
+1021 
-1033 VPRSSIRSTMNS
+1033 
-1045 VDDDVTGAIATSRKS
+1045 
-1060 FTLEPRLSR
+1060 
-1069 AQDKYDSSFQRSRS
+1069 DKYDSSFQRSRS

-1109 SDTSPAPTL
+1109 SDTSPVPTL
-1118 WIGTSLGSVQTVIF
+1118 WIGTSLGSIQTVIF
-1132 NTPARAERLAY
+1132 NTPVRGERHVHPA
-1143 PVVVST
+1143 VVST
-1149 CNGSTFKLKGCIL
+1149 CSGSTFKLKGCIL
-1162 SIFFLDCNGALIPY
+1162 LMSFLDCNGALIPY
-1176 SYESWKDDGMESK
+1176 SYESWKDESVEGK
-1189 ERNKSQGKCTNSRMS
+1189 DRNKSQGKCTNSRGS
-1204 PSMNAQVSTG
+1204 PSMNTQTNTG

-1228 KQARVVALPSQNCL
+1228 KQARVLALPSQNCL
-1242 YRQQLAENH
+1242 YRQQLAETH

-1256 EITSLK
+1256 EITSIK

-1270 VSNGHIA
+1270 VSNGHIT
-1277 TYSLPSLRPLIDVD
+1277 TYSLPSLRLLIDVD

-1326 QIAKTLCFSNRGHGL
+1326 QIAKTLGFSNRGHGL

-1418 PNAGAEN
+1418 PNAGTEA
-1425 LRERVTTATGEVNMA
+1425 LRERVTTATGEVALA
-1440 HQMVLER
+1440 HQMVMER
-1447 GEKLSQLEERTGR
+1447 GEKLSQLEDRTAR
-1460 MMSEAESF
+1460 MMSEAEGF
-1468 SQSAHGLV
+1468 SQSAHGLM

>member
-27 IVENLRSEH
+27 IVENLRPEH

-83 VKHEGCST
+83 VRHEGCT
-91 VVQLQFL
+91 AVVQLQFL

-151 TERGNIHI
+151 TERGNIHV

-175 KAIEISRKTHPGA
+175 KAIEVSRKTHPGA

-206 ESGQIVFWDLKTKN
+206 ESGQMVFWDLKTKN
-220 ADYRCQSEV
+220 AEYRCHSDV
-229 PLRSISWH
+229 PLKSISWH

-244 SSHTDGSL
+244 CSHTDGSL
-252 STWTMR
+252 ATWTVR
-258 QLKPTNVTH
+258 QVKPTNITH

-339 CESPWTSDYQDPYA
+339 CENPWTSDYQDPYA

-408 GSKSQKKTGFSE
+408 GSKSQKKTGFSD

-430 SSSSSSYNE
+430 SSSSSGYNE

-477 RSTDSE
+477 RSIDSE
-483 EDPLAIQLIYLCPE
+483 EDPLAIQLIFLCPE
-497 SRKLAIAGSGKHVV
+497 SRKLAIAGSGRHVV

-526 LEISLTADS
+526 LEISLTADPA
-535 GKEIES
+535 KEIES

-548 AGGNTSGTGE
+548 AGNTSGSSE
-558 SKVNESNQLL
+558 SKNNESNQPL

-575 KRAPGFQATLI
+575 KRAAGFQATLV
-586 CLTVAPNGEQPENIT
+586 CLTIANIGEQAENIT

-608 YGLMAYGNESGL
+608 YGLMAYGNESGIV
-620 AIIDIVQKI
+620 IIDIVQKI
-629 SLIVINTTDI
+629 SLIVLNTADI
-639 GSNMDPCQR
+639 GGNTDPCQR
-648 VLRSPKRQDD
+648 VLRSPKRQDE
-658 LKRENEDKMKSPS
+658 LKRENEDKARSPS
-671 TDQLTMCLPTL
+671 TDQ
-682 KQTHRDSTVESEGL
+682 THGDSTVESEGL
-696 LAMVAENVQQPQQC
+696 LAILADNVQHSQP
-710 PLRGGDTQ
+710 RGEFHT
-718 IGSNNSKEIAEE
+718 GSKNEKGTVEE
-730 PLNETSKPGCTTNEE
+730 SVNETNKSGGTVNEE
-745 DCVKNHGWKGL
+745 DCTKNHGWKGFS
-756 RLKRQLSK
+756 LKRQLSK

-772 FSPGLVTSQNGVGTD
+772 FTPTLVTSQNGVGTD
-787 SSGLKSS
+787 SSSQKSS
-794 IFYCNVNETVS
+794 VFYCNIPENASSLS
-805 PLSRN
+805 PV
-810 ESVVSES
+810 ESTVSES
-817 PLVVEGSSSA
+817 SLSSEGSI
-827 PGYDSSTN
+827 PGRESPLN
-835 DCKKREIQHQG
+835 DDKKRNNQEA
-846 KSVTSEGEN
+846 KSPVIEGDKN
-855 DGKPTIAQSLNE
+855 KSILRFSTDNE
-867 NAIGRSDVAAAAV
+867 NVIEKSDAV
-880 RPVNLLLA
+880 RPVNLTLA
-888 ENEPKAPR
+888 ESCEMKPPR
-896 LKKIVKM
+896 LMKIVKM
-903 KQSKREGRLL
+903 KQAKREGRLL
-913 SVPNLKFAKNDPAVC
+913 SVPNLKFAKNDPAIC
-928 DLRCEETNNTA
+928 DLRCEETNTA
-939 SESFTGNLIRRFSS
+939 SESFTCNLIRRFS
-953 LRKEKKVPIEVK
+953 RV
-965 KKPRA
+965 
-970 VSSMNGMCMLPVTRR
+970 
-985 STVVVGGS
+985 
-993 GGCGEKNDNADGNN
+993 
-1007 ICSSSSSYGNTGGD
+1007 
-1021 GGCDSECAIGVS
+1021 
-1033 VPRSSIRSTMNS
+1033 
-1045 VDDDVTGAIATSRKS
+1045 
-1060 FTLEPRLSR
+1060 
-1069 AQDKYDSSFQRSRS
+1069 DKYDSSFQRSRS

-1109 SDTSPAPTL
+1109 SDTSPVPTL
-1118 WIGTSLGSVQTVIF
+1118 WIGTSLGSIQTVIF
-1132 NTPARAERLAY
+1132 NTPARGERHAH

-1162 SIFFLDCNGALIPY
+1162 SMFFLDCNGALIPY
-1176 SYESWKDDGMESK
+1176 SYESWKDDSMESK
-1189 ERNKSQGKCTNSRMS
+1189 ERNRSQGKCNSRTSS
-1204 PSMNAQVSTG
+1204 PSMNTQVATG
-1214 DGFEDRQFVVLASE
+1214 EGFEDRQFVVLASE
-1228 KQARVVALPSQNCL
+1228 KQARVVALPSQNCQ
-1242 YRQQLAENH
+1242 YRQQLAESH

-1270 VSNGHIA
+1270 ISNGHIA

-1291 FLPLIDLSFQTTKH
+1291 FLPLIDLR
-1305 GIVDPMLSIW
+1305 
-1315 GHQLFVNGDTD
+1315 
-1326 QIAKTLCFSNRGHGL
+1326 IAKTLCFSNRGHGL

-1365 MGDLFIGHDM
+1365 MGDLFTGHDM

-1418 PNAGAEN
+1418 PNAATEN
-1425 LRERVTTATGEVNMA
+1425 MRERVTTATGEVNVA

-1460 MMSEAESF
+1460 MMSEAEGF
-1468 SQSAHGLV
+1468 SQSAHGLM

>member
-27 IVENLRSEH
+27 IVENLRPEH

-83 VKHEGCST
+83 VRHEGCT
-91 VVQLQFL
+91 AVVQLQFL

-151 TERGNIHI
+151 TERGNIHV

-175 KAIEISRKTHPGA
+175 KAIEVSRKTHPGA

-206 ESGQIVFWDLKTKN
+206 ESGQMVFWDLKTKN
-220 ADYRCQSEV
+220 AEYRCHSDV
-229 PLRSISWH
+229 PLKSISWH

-244 SSHTDGSL
+244 CSHTDGSL
-252 STWTMR
+252 ATWTVR
-258 QLKPTNVTH
+258 QVKPTNITH

-339 CESPWTSDYQDPYA
+339 CENPWTSDYQDPYA

-430 SSSSSSYNE
+430 SSSSSGYNE

-477 RSTDSE
+477 RSIDSE
-483 EDPLAIQLIYLCPE
+483 EDPLAIQLIFLCPE
-497 SRKLAIAGSGKHVV
+497 SRKLAIAGSGRHVV

-526 LEISLTADS
+526 LEISLTADPA
-535 GKEIES
+535 KEIES

-548 AGGNTSGTGE
+548 AGNTSGSSE
-558 SKVNESNQLL
+558 SKNNESNQPL

-575 KRAPGFQATLI
+575 KRAAGFQATLV
-586 CLTVAPNGEQPENIT
+586 CLTIANIGEQAENIT

-608 YGLMAYGNESGL
+608 YGLMAYGNESGIV
-620 AIIDIVQKI
+620 IIDIVQKI
-629 SLIVINTTDI
+629 SLIVLNTADI
-639 GSNMDPCQR
+639 GGNTDPCQR
-648 VLRSPKRQDD
+648 VLRSPKRQDE
-658 LKRENEDKMKSPS
+658 LKRENEDKARSPS
-671 TDQLTMCLPTL
+671 TDQ
-682 KQTHRDSTVESEGL
+682 
-696 LAMVAENVQQPQQC
+696 VQISFAVFP
-710 PLRGGDTQ
+710 D
-718 IGSNNSKEIAEE
+718 
-730 PLNETSKPGCTTNEE
+730 
-745 DCVKNHGWKGL
+745 
-756 RLKRQLSK
+756 SK
-764 VDLKIKST
+764 VDS
-772 FSPGLVTSQNGVGTD
+772 
-787 SSGLKSS
+787 
-794 IFYCNVNETVS
+794 
-805 PLSRN
+805 
-810 ESVVSES
+810 
-817 PLVVEGSSSA
+817 
-827 PGYDSSTN
+827 
-835 DCKKREIQHQG
+835 
-846 KSVTSEGEN
+846 
-855 DGKPTIAQSLNE
+855 
-867 NAIGRSDVAAAAV
+867 
-880 RPVNLLLA
+880 
-888 ENEPKAPR
+888 
-896 LKKIVKM
+896 
-903 KQSKREGRLL
+903 
-913 SVPNLKFAKNDPAVC
+913 
-928 DLRCEETNNTA
+928 
-939 SESFTGNLIRRFSS
+939 
-953 LRKEKKVPIEVK
+953 
-965 KKPRA
+965 
-970 VSSMNGMCMLPVTRR
+970 
-985 STVVVGGS
+985 
-993 GGCGEKNDNADGNN
+993 
-1007 ICSSSSSYGNTGGD
+1007 
-1021 GGCDSECAIGVS
+1021 
-1033 VPRSSIRSTMNS
+1033 
-1045 VDDDVTGAIATSRKS
+1045 
-1060 FTLEPRLSR
+1060 
-1069 AQDKYDSSFQRSRS
+1069 DKYDSSFQRSRS

-1109 SDTSPAPTL
+1109 SDTSPVPTL
-1118 WIGTSLGSVQTVIF
+1118 WIGTSLGSIQTVIF
-1132 NTPARAERLAY
+1132 NTPARGERHAH

-1162 SIFFLDCNGALIPY
+1162 SMFFLDCNGALIPY
-1176 SYESWKDDGMESK
+1176 SYESWKDDSMESK
-1189 ERNKSQGKCTNSRMS
+1189 ERNRSQGKCNSRTSS
-1204 PSMNAQVSTG
+1204 PSMNTQVTTG
-1214 DGFEDRQFVVLASE
+1214 EGFEDRQFVVLASE
-1228 KQARVVALPSQNCL
+1228 KQARVVALPSQNCQ
-1242 YRQQLAENH
+1242 YRQQLAESH

-1270 VSNGHIA
+1270 ISNGHIA

-1365 MGDLFIGHDM
+1365 MGDLFTGHDM

-1418 PNAGAEN
+1418 PNAATEN
-1425 LRERVTTATGEVNMA
+1425 MRERVTTATGEVNVA

-1460 MMSEAESF
+1460 MMSEAEGF
-1468 SQSAHGLV
+1468 SQSAHGLM

>member
-27 IVENLRSEH
+27 IVENLRPEH

-83 VKHEGCST
+83 VKHEGCT
-91 VVQLQFL
+91 AVIQLQFL

-151 TERGNIHI
+151 TERGNIHV

-220 ADYRCQSEV
+220 ADYRCQTDV

-244 SSHTDGSL
+244 CSHTDGSL
-252 STWTMR
+252 STWTVR
-258 QLKPTNVTH
+258 QVKPTNVTH

-296 AYVIFSGG
+296 VYVIFSGG

-339 CESPWTSDYQDPYA
+339 CENPWTSDYQDPYA

-362 VVIDLLTP
+362 VVIDLSTP

-430 SSSSSSYNE
+430 SSSSSGYNE

-477 RSTDSE
+477 RSIDSE
-483 EDPLAIQLIYLCPE
+483 EDPLAIQLIFLCPE
-497 SRKLAIAGSGKHVV
+497 SRKLAIAGSGRHVV

-526 LEISLTADS
+526 LEISLTADPV
-535 GKEIES
+535 KEVES

-548 AGGNTSGTGE
+548 AGNTSGSSE
-558 SKVNESNQLL
+558 SKNNESNQSL

-575 KRAPGFQATLI
+575 KRAAGFQATLV
-586 CLTVAPNGEQPENIT
+586 CLTITNSGEQTENIT

-608 YGLMAYGNESGL
+608 YGLMAYGNESGIV
-620 AIIDIVQKI
+620 IIDIVQKI
-629 SLIVINTTDI
+629 SLIVLNTGDI
-639 GSNMDPCQR
+639 GGNTDPGQR
-648 VLRSPKRQDD
+648 VLRSPKRQDE
-658 LKRENEDKMKSPS
+658 LKRENEDKARSPS
-671 TDQLTMCLPTL
+671 TDQ
-682 KQTHRDSTVESEGL
+682 
-696 LAMVAENVQQPQQC
+696 VQISFAVFP
-710 PLRGGDTQ
+710 D
-718 IGSNNSKEIAEE
+718 
-730 PLNETSKPGCTTNEE
+730 
-745 DCVKNHGWKGL
+745 
-756 RLKRQLSK
+756 SK
-764 VDLKIKST
+764 VDS
-772 FSPGLVTSQNGVGTD
+772 
-787 SSGLKSS
+787 
-794 IFYCNVNETVS
+794 
-805 PLSRN
+805 
-810 ESVVSES
+810 
-817 PLVVEGSSSA
+817 
-827 PGYDSSTN
+827 
-835 DCKKREIQHQG
+835 
-846 KSVTSEGEN
+846 
-855 DGKPTIAQSLNE
+855 
-867 NAIGRSDVAAAAV
+867 
-880 RPVNLLLA
+880 
-888 ENEPKAPR
+888 
-896 LKKIVKM
+896 
-903 KQSKREGRLL
+903 
-913 SVPNLKFAKNDPAVC
+913 
-928 DLRCEETNNTA
+928 
-939 SESFTGNLIRRFSS
+939 
-953 LRKEKKVPIEVK
+953 
-965 KKPRA
+965 
-970 VSSMNGMCMLPVTRR
+970 
-985 STVVVGGS
+985 
-993 GGCGEKNDNADGNN
+993 
-1007 ICSSSSSYGNTGGD
+1007 
-1021 GGCDSECAIGVS
+1021 
-1033 VPRSSIRSTMNS
+1033 
-1045 VDDDVTGAIATSRKS
+1045 
-1060 FTLEPRLSR
+1060 
-1069 AQDKYDSSFQRSRS
+1069 DKYDSSFQRSRS

-1109 SDTSPAPTL
+1109 GDTSPVPTL
-1118 WIGTSLGSVQTVIF
+1118 WIGTSLGSIQTVIF
-1132 NTPARAERLAY
+1132 NTPARGERHAH

-1162 SIFFLDCNGALIPY
+1162 SMSFLDCNGALIPY
-1176 SYESWKDDGMESK
+1176 SYESWKDDSMDSK
-1189 ERNKSQGKCTNSRMS
+1189 ERNRSQGKCNSRMS
-1204 PSMNAQVSTG
+1204 SPSMNTQAATG
-1214 DGFEDRQFVVLASE
+1214 EGFEDRQFVVLTSE

-1242 YRQQLAENH
+1242 YRQQLAETH

-1256 EITSLK
+1256 EFTTIK

-1270 VSNGHIA
+1270 VSNGHVA

-1291 FLPLIDLSFQTTKH
+1291 FLPLIDLR
-1305 GIVDPMLSIW
+1305 
-1315 GHQLFVNGDTD
+1315 
-1326 QIAKTLCFSNRGHGL
+1326 IAKTLCFSNRGHGL

-1418 PNAGAEN
+1418 PNAGAES

-1460 MMSEAESF
+1460 MMSEAEGF
-1468 SQSAHGLV
+1468 SQSAHGLM

>member
-1 MKKFTIKG
+1 MSLLPVIDPDTVKQHCIAVNYENNSSHEAFAKTRRQTITVTC

-27 IVENLRSEH
+27 IVENLRPEH

-83 VKHEGCST
+83 VKHEGCT
-91 VVQLQFL
+91 AVIQLQFL

-151 TERGNIHI
+151 TERGNIHV

-220 ADYRCQSEV
+220 ADYRCQSDV
-229 PLRSISWH
+229 PLKSITWH

-244 SSHTDGSL
+244 CSHTDGSL
-252 STWTMR
+252 STWTVR
-258 QLKPTNVTH
+258 QLKATNITH

-381 DIHESPVTCCA
+381 DIHESPVTCCV

-439 IILTG
+439 IIVTG

-477 RSTDSE
+477 RSIDSE
-483 EDPLAIQLIYLCPE
+483 EDPLAIQLIFLCPE
-497 SRKLAIAGSGKHVV
+497 SRKLAIAGSGRHVV
-511 LFKFKKVESMSEVVT
+511 LFKFKKLESMSEVVT
-526 LEISLTADS
+526 LEVSLTADP
-535 GKEIES
+535 GKEVES

-548 AGGNTSGTGE
+548 AGNTSGSSETKNTE
-558 SKVNESNQLL
+558 ANQPL
-568 KVKTGLQ
+568 KVKGGLQ
-575 KRAPGFQATLI
+575 KRAAGFQATLI
-586 CLTVAPNGEQPENIT
+586 CLTVAASGEQPENIT

-620 AIIDIVQKI
+620 VIIDIVQKI
-629 SLIVINTTDI
+629 SLVVLNTADI
-639 GSNMDPCQR
+639 GGSTDPCQR
-648 VLRSPKRQDD
+648 ALRSPKRQDD
-658 LKRENEDKMKSPS
+658 LKRENEDKARSPS

-682 KQTHRDSTVESEGL
+682 KQ
-696 LAMVAENVQQPQQC
+696 VQISFAVFP
-710 PLRGGDTQ
+710 D
-718 IGSNNSKEIAEE
+718 
-730 PLNETSKPGCTTNEE
+730 
-745 DCVKNHGWKGL
+745 
-756 RLKRQLSK
+756 SK
-764 VDLKIKST
+764 VD
-772 FSPGLVTSQNGVGTD
+772 
-787 SSGLKSS
+787 SGK
-794 IFYCNVNETVS
+794 
-805 PLSRN
+805 
-810 ESVVSES
+810 
-817 PLVVEGSSSA
+817 
-827 PGYDSSTN
+827 D
-835 DCKKREIQHQG
+835 
-846 KSVTSEGEN
+846 
-855 DGKPTIAQSLNE
+855 
-867 NAIGRSDVAAAAV
+867 
-880 RPVNLLLA
+880 
-888 ENEPKAPR
+888 
-896 LKKIVKM
+896 
-903 KQSKREGRLL
+903 
-913 SVPNLKFAKNDPAVC
+913 
-928 DLRCEETNNTA
+928 
-939 SESFTGNLIRRFSS
+939 
-953 LRKEKKVPIEVK
+953 KVFHI
-965 KKPRA
+965 
-970 VSSMNGMCMLPVTRR
+970 L
-985 STVVVGGS
+985 TVVLS
-993 GGCGEKNDNADGNN
+993 PREKY
-1007 ICSSSSSYGNTGGD
+1007 IC
-1021 GGCDSECAIGVS
+1021 CE
-1033 VPRSSIRSTMNS
+1033 
-1045 VDDDVTGAIATSRKS
+1045 
-1060 FTLEPRLSR
+1060 TLHSAL
-1069 AQDKYDSSFQRSRS
+1069 DKYDSSFQRSRS

-1109 SDTSPAPTL
+1109 SDTSPVPTL
-1118 WIGTSLGSVQTVIF
+1118 WIGTSLGSIQTVIF
-1132 NTPARAERLAY
+1132 NTPVRGERHVHPA
-1143 PVVVST
+1143 VVST
-1149 CNGSTFKLKGCIL
+1149 CSGSTFKLKGCIL
-1162 SIFFLDCNGALIPY
+1162 LMSFLDCNGALIPY
-1176 SYESWKDDGMESK
+1176 SYESWKDESVEGK
-1189 ERNKSQGKCTNSRMS
+1189 DRNKSQGKCTNSRGS
-1204 PSMNAQVSTG
+1204 PSMNTQTNTG

-1228 KQARVVALPSQNCL
+1228 KQARVLALPSQNCL
-1242 YRQQLAENH
+1242 YRQQLAETH

-1256 EITSLK
+1256 EITSIK

-1270 VSNGHIA
+1270 VSNGHIT
-1277 TYSLPSLRPLIDVD
+1277 TYSLPSLRLLIDVD

-1326 QIAKTLCFSNRGHGL
+1326 QIAKTLGFSNRGHGL

-1418 PNAGAEN
+1418 PNAGTEA
-1425 LRERVTTATGEVNMA
+1425 LRERVTTATGEVALA
-1440 HQMVLER
+1440 HQMVMER
-1447 GEKLSQLEERTGR
+1447 GEKLSQLEDRTAR
-1460 MMSEAESF
+1460 MMSEAEGF
-1468 SQSAHGLV
+1468 SQSAHGLM

>member
-27 IVENLRSEH
+27 IVENLKPEH

-42 FRHGFPHQPTAVAFD
+42 FRHGFPHQPTALAFD
-57 PVQRLLAIGTKSGSL
+57 PIQRLLAIGTKSGSL

-83 VKHEGCST
+83 VKHEECAA
-91 VVQLQFL
+91 VLRLQFL

-108 ADDTLHLWNFRQ
+108 EDDTLHLWNFRQ

-125 VQSLKFQRERIT
+125 VHSLKFQRDRIT

-146 WLYVG
+146 WLYIG
-151 TERGNIHI
+151 TDRGNVHI

-166 LSGYVINWN
+166 LSGYIINWN
-175 KAIEISRKTHPGA
+175 KAIEVSRKTHPGA

-200 KMLIGY
+200 KMLIGF
-206 ESGQIVFWDLKTKN
+206 STGQIVLWDLKTKT
-220 ADYRCQSEV
+220 ADYRCQTDDLLTSV
-229 PLRSISWH
+229 SWH

-244 SSHTDGSL
+244 CSHSDGSL
-252 STWTMR
+252 TTWTLR
-258 QLKPTNVTH
+258 QLKPSVTF
-267 PHAKTTKD
+267 PHAKFTKD
-275 GEPEP
+275 GEPER
-280 CKPIQKV
+280 CKAIQKV
-287 EWKLSRSGE
+287 EWKMSRSGE

-304 LAYDTTGR
+304 LAQDTTGR

-332 VIDFITL
+332 VVDFITL
-339 CESPWTSDYQDPYA
+339 CDSPWTSDFQDPYA

-362 VVIDLLTP
+362 VVIDLLTT

-420 KDWPISGGEW
+420 KEWPISGGEW

-468 AKLFEKGRT
+468 AKLFEKTKT
-477 RSTDSE
+477 RSIDSE
-483 EDPLAIQLIYLCPE
+483 EDPLAIQLIFLCPE

-526 LEISLTADS
+526 LEICLSVEPGREGDNSPDRESPAT
-535 GKEIES
+535 GNIVGNIES
-541 SSDHDSP
+541 KTIEFNHP
-548 AGGNTSGTGE
+548 
-558 SKVNESNQLL
+558 L

-575 KRAPGFQATLI
+575 KRPAGFQATLI
-586 CLTVAPNGEQPENIT
+586 CLTTAPPGELPENIT

-608 YGLMAYGNESGL
+608 YGLLAYGNESGL
-620 AIIDIVQKI
+620 VIVDIVQKI
-629 SLIVINTTDI
+629 SLVVLNTSDL
-639 GSNMDPCQR
+639 GSGDPYQR
-648 VLRSPKRQDD
+648 VLRSPKRQDE
-658 LKRENEDKMKSPS
+658 LRRENEDKARSPS
-671 TDQLTMCLPTL
+671 TDQLTTMCLPL
-682 KQTHRDSTVESEGL
+682 KQ
-696 LAMVAENVQQPQQC
+696 VQINFAVFP
-710 PLRGGDTQ
+710 D
-718 IGSNNSKEIAEE
+718 
-730 PLNETSKPGCTTNEE
+730 
-745 DCVKNHGWKGL
+745 
-756 RLKRQLSK
+756 SK
-764 VDLKIKST
+764 VD
-772 FSPGLVTSQNGVGTD
+772 
-787 SSGLKSS
+787 SGRVDK
-794 IFYCNVNETVS
+794 F
-805 PLSRN
+805 
-810 ESVVSES
+810 
-817 PLVVEGSSSA
+817 
-827 PGYDSSTN
+827 
-835 DCKKREIQHQG
+835 
-846 KSVTSEGEN
+846 
-855 DGKPTIAQSLNE
+855 DG
-867 NAIGRSDVAAAAV
+867 
-880 RPVNLLLA
+880 
-888 ENEPKAPR
+888 
-896 LKKIVKM
+896 
-903 KQSKREGRLL
+903 
-913 SVPNLKFAKNDPAVC
+913 
-928 DLRCEETNNTA
+928 
-939 SESFTGNLIRRFSS
+939 
-953 LRKEKKVPIEVK
+953 
-965 KKPRA
+965 
-970 VSSMNGMCMLPVTRR
+970 
-985 STVVVGGS
+985 
-993 GGCGEKNDNADGNN
+993 
-1007 ICSSSSSYGNTGGD
+1007 
-1021 GGCDSECAIGVS
+1021 
-1033 VPRSSIRSTMNS
+1033 
-1045 VDDDVTGAIATSRKS
+1045 
-1060 FTLEPRLSR
+1060 
-1069 AQDKYDSSFQRSRS
+1069 SFQRSRS

-1109 SDTSPAPTL
+1109 NDTSGMPTL

-1132 NTPARAERLAY
+1132 NTPAHSERHAH

-1162 SIFFLDCNGALIPY
+1162 SMSFLDCNGALIPY
-1176 SYESWKDDGMESK
+1176 SYESWKDESTDGK

-1204 PSMNAQVSTG
+1204 PSTNTQVGG
-1214 DGFEDRQFVVLASE
+1214 DNFEDRQFVALVSE
-1228 KQARVVALPSQNCL
+1228 KQARVVALPSQNCV
-1242 YRQQLAENH
+1242 YRQQLAETH

-1256 EITSLK
+1256 EVTTLK

-1270 VSNGHIA
+1270 VSNGHIT

-1305 GIVDPMLSIW
+1305 GIVDPMLTIW

-1341 YLSSPTEIQKFSVSS
+1341 YLSSPMEIQKFSVSS
-1356 QFCGELTEM
+1356 EFCGELTEM

-1386 LFGGGSRSLDREELF
+1386 LFGGGSRNLDREELF

-1418 PNAGAEN
+1418 PNEAM
-1425 LRERVTTATGEVNMA
+1425 RERVSCATGEVNMA
-1440 HQMVLER
+1440 HQMVVER
-1447 GEKLSQLEERTGR
+1447 GEKLSQLEDRTAR
-1460 MMSEAESF
+1460 MMSEAENF
-1468 SQSAHGLV
+1468 ATGAHGLM

>member
-27 IVENLRSEH
+27 IVENLRPEH

-72 RILGRPGVDAH
+72 RILGRSGVDAH
-83 VKHEGCST
+83 VKHEGCT
-91 VVQLQFL
+91 AVIQLQFL

-151 TERGNIHI
+151 TERGNIHV

-175 KAIEISRKTHPGA
+175 KAIDISRKTHPGA

-206 ESGQIVFWDLKTKN
+206 ESGQIVLWDLKTRN
-220 ADYRCQSEV
+220 ADYRCQSDV
-229 PLRSISWH
+229 PLKSISWH

-244 SSHTDGSL
+244 CSHTDGSL
-252 STWTMR
+252 STWTVR
-258 QLKPTNVTH
+258 QVKSTNVTY

-280 CKPIQKV
+280 CKSIQKV

-370 GFPCFENPYPM
+370 GFPCLENPYPM

-477 RSTDSE
+477 RSIDSE
-483 EDPLAIQLIYLCPE
+483 EDPLAIQLMFLCPE

-526 LEISLTADS
+526 LEVSLSADP
-535 GKEIES
+535 GKEAEGS
-541 SSDHDSP
+541 PEHDSP
-548 AGGNTSGTGE
+548 AGNTSGSSEAKNT
-558 SKVNESNQLL
+558 ESNQSV
-568 KVKTGLQ
+568 KVKSGLQ

-586 CLTVAPNGEQPENIT
+586 CLTVAASGEQPENIT
-601 ALSLNSS
+601 ALCLNSS
-608 YGLMAYGNESGL
+608 YGLMAYGNESGVV
-620 AIIDIVQKI
+620 IIDIVQKL
-629 SLIVINTTDI
+629 SLLVLNTADI
-639 GSNMDPCQR
+639 GGGTDPYQR

-658 LKRENEDKMKSPS
+658 LKRENEDKARSPS
-671 TDQLTMCLPTL
+671 TDQ
-682 KQTHRDSTVESEGL
+682 THQDSTVASEAL
-696 LAMVAENVQQPQQC
+696 LAMVTDNAQQSQQC
-710 PLRGGDTQ
+710 LLRGEFHT
-718 IGSNNSKEIAEE
+718 GSSNEKGTTEE
-730 PLNETSKPGCTTNEE
+730 SVVEANKPVNPVNEE
-745 DCVKNHGWKGL
+745 DCAKNHGWKGFS
-756 RLKRQLSK
+756 LKRQLSR

-772 FSPGLVTSQNGVGTD
+772 FTPTLVTSQNGVLVGTD
-787 SSGLKSS
+787 SSGQKSS
-794 IFYCNVNETVS
+794 VFYCNVNESASSLS
-805 PLSRN
+805 PV
-810 ESVVSES
+810 ESVESES
-817 PLVVEGSSSA
+817 PVSSESSI
-827 PGYDSSTN
+827 PGCESPLN
-835 DCKKREIQHQG
+835 DDKKRISQEA
-846 KSVTSEGEN
+846 KSPMTEGDN
-855 DGKPTIAQSLNE
+855 NKLPRQPPTDNVIAK
-867 NAIGRSDVAAAAV
+867 SDAV
-880 RPVNLLLA
+880 RPINLTLS
-888 ENEPKAPR
+888 ENELKQPR
-896 LKKIVKM
+896 LKKIVKL
-903 KQSKREGRLL
+903 KQAKREGRLL
-913 SVPNLKFAKNDPAVC
+913 SVPNLKLPKTDPTIC
-928 DLRCEETNNTA
+928 DLRCEENTA
-939 SESFTGNLIRRFSS
+939 PESFTCNLMRRF
-953 LRKEKKVPIEVK
+953 
-965 KKPRA
+965 
-970 VSSMNGMCMLPVTRR
+970 N
-985 STVVVGGS
+985 
-993 GGCGEKNDNADGNN
+993 
-1007 ICSSSSSYGNTGGD
+1007 
-1021 GGCDSECAIGVS
+1021 
-1033 VPRSSIRSTMNS
+1033 
-1045 VDDDVTGAIATSRKS
+1045 
-1060 FTLEPRLSR
+1060 
-1069 AQDKYDSSFQRSRS
+1069 KYDSSFQRSRS

-1109 SDTSPAPTL
+1109 SDTIPVPTL
-1118 WIGTSLGSVQTVIF
+1118 WIGTSLGSIQTVTF
-1132 NTPARAERLAY
+1132 NTPARGERHAQA
-1143 PVVVST
+1143 VVVSSCSILSST
-1149 CNGSTFKLKGCIL
+1149 DGSTFKLKGCIL
-1162 SIFFLDCNGALIPY
+1162 SMSFLDCNGALIPY
-1176 SYESWKDDGMESK
+1176 SYESWRDDSVDGK
-1189 ERNKSQGKCTNSRMS
+1189 ERNRSQGKCTNSRTS
-1204 PSMNAQVSTG
+1204 PSMNTQTSTG

-1228 KQARVVALPSQNCL
+1228 KQARVLALPSQNCL
-1242 YRQQLAENH
+1242 YRQQLAETH

-1256 EITSLK
+1256 EITTIK

-1326 QIAKTLCFSNRGHGL
+1326 QIAKTLCFSYRGHGL

-1418 PNAGAEN
+1418 PTATTEPI
-1425 LRERVTTATGEVNMA
+1425 RERVTTACGEVNMA

-1447 GEKLSQLEERTGR
+1447 GDKLSQLEDRTAR
-1460 MMSEAESF
+1460 MMSEAEGF
-1468 SQSAHGLV
+1468 SQSAHGLMV
-1476 LKYKDKK
+1476 KYKDKK

>member
-27 IVENLRSEH
+27 IVENLRPEH

-83 VKHEGCST
+83 VRHEGCT
-91 VVQLQFL
+91 AVVQLQFL

-151 TERGNIHI
+151 TERGNIHV

-175 KAIEISRKTHPGA
+175 KAIEVSRKTHPGA

-206 ESGQIVFWDLKTKN
+206 ESGQMVFWDLKTKN
-220 ADYRCQSEV
+220 AEYRCHSDV
-229 PLRSISWH
+229 PLKSISWH

-244 SSHTDGSL
+244 CSHTDGSL
-252 STWTMR
+252 ATWTVR
-258 QLKPTNVTH
+258 QVKPTNITH

-339 CESPWTSDYQDPYA
+339 CENPWTSDYQDPYA

-430 SSSSSSYNE
+430 SSSSSGYNE

-477 RSTDSE
+477 RSIDSE
-483 EDPLAIQLIYLCPE
+483 EDPLAIQLIFLCPE
-497 SRKLAIAGSGKHVV
+497 SRKLAIAGSGRHVV

-526 LEISLTADS
+526 LEISLTADPA
-535 GKEIES
+535 KEIES

-548 AGGNTSGTGE
+548 AGNTSGSSET
-558 SKVNESNQLL
+558 KNNESNQPL

-575 KRAPGFQATLI
+575 KRAAGFQATLV
-586 CLTVAPNGEQPENIT
+586 CLTIANSGEQAENIT

-608 YGLMAYGNESGL
+608 YGLMAYGNESGVV
-620 AIIDIVQKI
+620 IIDIVQKI
-629 SLIVINTTDI
+629 SLIVLNTADI
-639 GSNMDPCQR
+639 GGNTDPCQR
-648 VLRSPKRQDD
+648 VLRSPKRQDE
-658 LKRENEDKMKSPS
+658 LKRENEDKARSPS
-671 TDQLTMCLPTL
+671 TDQ
-682 KQTHRDSTVESEGL
+682 THGDSTVESEGL
-696 LAMVAENVQQPQQC
+696 LAILADNVQHSQP
-710 PLRGGDTQ
+710 RGEFHT
-718 IGSNNSKEIAEE
+718 GSKNEKGTVEE
-730 PLNETSKPGCTTNEE
+730 SVNETNKSGGSVNEE
-745 DCVKNHGWKGL
+745 DCTKNHGWKGFS
-756 RLKRQLSK
+756 LKRQLSK

-772 FSPGLVTSQNGVGTD
+772 FTPTLVTSQNGVGTD
-787 SSGLKSS
+787 SSSQKSS
-794 IFYCNVNETVS
+794 VFYCNIPENASSLS
-805 PLSRN
+805 PV
-810 ESVVSES
+810 ESTVSES
-817 PLVVEGSSSA
+817 SLSSEGSI
-827 PGYDSSTN
+827 PGRESPLN
-835 DCKKREIQHQG
+835 DDKKRNNQEA
-846 KSVTSEGEN
+846 KSPVTEGDKN
-855 DGKPTIAQSLNE
+855 KSILRFSTDNE
-867 NAIGRSDVAAAAV
+867 NVIEKSDAV
-880 RPVNLLLA
+880 RPVNLTLA
-888 ENEPKAPR
+888 ESCEMKPPR
-896 LKKIVKM
+896 LMKIVKM
-903 KQSKREGRLL
+903 KQAKREGRLL
-913 SVPNLKFAKNDPAVC
+913 SVPNLKFAKNDPAIC
-928 DLRCEETNNTA
+928 DLRCEETNTA
-939 SESFTGNLIRRFSS
+939 SESFTCNLIRRF
-953 LRKEKKVPIEVK
+953 
-965 KKPRA
+965 
-970 VSSMNGMCMLPVTRR
+970 N
-985 STVVVGGS
+985 
-993 GGCGEKNDNADGNN
+993 
-1007 ICSSSSSYGNTGGD
+1007 
-1021 GGCDSECAIGVS
+1021 
-1033 VPRSSIRSTMNS
+1033 
-1045 VDDDVTGAIATSRKS
+1045 
-1060 FTLEPRLSR
+1060 
-1069 AQDKYDSSFQRSRS
+1069 KYDSSFQRSRS

-1109 SDTSPAPTL
+1109 SDTSPVPTL
-1118 WIGTSLGSVQTVIF
+1118 WIGTSLGSIQTVIF
-1132 NTPARAERLAY
+1132 NTPARGERHAH

-1162 SIFFLDCNGALIPY
+1162 SMFFLDCNGALIPY
-1176 SYESWKDDGMESK
+1176 SYESWKDDSMESK
-1189 ERNKSQGKCTNSRMS
+1189 ERNRSQGKCNSRTSS
-1204 PSMNAQVSTG
+1204 PSTNTQVATG
-1214 DGFEDRQFVVLASE
+1214 EGFEDRQFVVLASE
-1228 KQARVVALPSQNCL
+1228 KQARVVALPSQNCQ
-1242 YRQQLAENH
+1242 YRQQLAESH

-1270 VSNGHIA
+1270 ISNGHIA

-1365 MGDLFIGHDM
+1365 MGDLFTGHDM

-1418 PNAGAEN
+1418 PNAATEN
-1425 LRERVTTATGEVNMA
+1425 MRERVTTATGEVNVA

-1460 MMSEAESF
+1460 MMSEAEGF
-1468 SQSAHGLV
+1468 SQSAHGLM

>member
-27 IVENLRSEH
+27 IVENLRPEH

-83 VKHEGCST
+83 VKHEGCT
-91 VVQLQFL
+91 AVLQLQFL
-98 INEGALVSAT
+98 VNEGALVSAT

-151 TERGNIHI
+151 TERGNIHV

-175 KAIEISRKTHPGA
+175 KAIEVSRKTHPGA

-206 ESGQIVFWDLKTKN
+206 ESGQMVFWDLKLKN
-220 ADYRCQSEV
+220 ADYRCQTDV
-229 PLRSISWH
+229 PLKSVSWH

-252 STWTMR
+252 ITWTVR
-258 QLKPTNVTH
+258 QVKPANVTH

-296 AYVIFSGG
+296 AYIIFSGG
-304 LAYDTTGR
+304 LACDTTGR

-339 CESPWTSDYQDPYA
+339 CESPWNSDYQDPYA

-362 VVIDLLTP
+362 VVIDLLTS

-420 KDWPISGGEW
+420 RDWPISGGEW

-477 RSTDSE
+477 RSIDSE
-483 EDPLAIQLIYLCPE
+483 EDPLAIQLIFLCPE
-497 SRKLAIAGSGKHVV
+497 SRKLAIAGSGRHVV
-511 LFKFKKVESMSEVVT
+511 LFKFKKVESMSEIMT
-526 LEISLTADS
+526 LEVSLSGES
-535 GKEIES
+535 GKEVES

-548 AGGNTSGTGE
+548 AGNTSGTGE
-558 SKVNESNQLL
+558 SKNNETNQSLT
-568 KVKTGLQ
+568 VKTGLH
-575 KRAPGFQATLI
+575 KRAAGFQATLI
-586 CLTVAPNGEQPENIT
+586 CLTVAPTGEQAENIT

-608 YGLMAYGNESGL
+608 YGLMAYGNETGIV
-620 AIIDIVQKI
+620 IIDIVQKI
-629 SLIVINTTDI
+629 SLIVLNTADI
-639 GSNMDPCQR
+639 GGNIDPCQR

-658 LKRENEDKMKSPS
+658 SKRDNDDKARSPS
-671 TDQLTMCLPTL
+671 ADQLTTCLPTL
-682 KQTHRDSTVESEGL
+682 KQ
-696 LAMVAENVQQPQQC
+696 VQISFAVFP
-710 PLRGGDTQ
+710 D
-718 IGSNNSKEIAEE
+718 
-730 PLNETSKPGCTTNEE
+730 
-745 DCVKNHGWKGL
+745 
-756 RLKRQLSK
+756 SK
-764 VDLKIKST
+764 VD
-772 FSPGLVTSQNGVGTD
+772 
-787 SSGLKSS
+787 SGR
-794 IFYCNVNETVS
+794 V
-805 PLSRN
+805 
-810 ESVVSES
+810 
-817 PLVVEGSSSA
+817 
-827 PGYDSSTN
+827 
-835 DCKKREIQHQG
+835 
-846 KSVTSEGEN
+846 
-855 DGKPTIAQSLNE
+855 
-867 NAIGRSDVAAAAV
+867 
-880 RPVNLLLA
+880 
-888 ENEPKAPR
+888 
-896 LKKIVKM
+896 
-903 KQSKREGRLL
+903 
-913 SVPNLKFAKNDPAVC
+913 
-928 DLRCEETNNTA
+928 
-939 SESFTGNLIRRFSS
+939 
-953 LRKEKKVPIEVK
+953 
-965 KKPRA
+965 
-970 VSSMNGMCMLPVTRR
+970 
-985 STVVVGGS
+985 
-993 GGCGEKNDNADGNN
+993 
-1007 ICSSSSSYGNTGGD
+1007 
-1021 GGCDSECAIGVS
+1021 
-1033 VPRSSIRSTMNS
+1033 
-1045 VDDDVTGAIATSRKS
+1045 
-1060 FTLEPRLSR
+1060 
-1069 AQDKYDSSFQRSRS
+1069 DKYDSSFQRSRS

-1088 LENITTETISCLT
+1088 LENIITETISCLT

-1109 SDTSPAPTL
+1109 SDTSPVPTL
-1118 WIGTSLGSVQTVIF
+1118 WIGTSVGSIQTVIF
-1132 NTPARAERLAY
+1132 NTPSRTERHAH

-1149 CNGSTFKLKGCIL
+1149 CNGSTFRLKGCIL
-1162 SIFFLDCNGALIPY
+1162 SMSFLDCNGALMPY
-1176 SYESWKDDGMESK
+1176 SYESWKDDSTDSK
-1189 ERNKSQGKCTNSRMS
+1189 ERNRSSGKSTNNRMS
-1204 PSMNAQVSTG
+1204 PSMNAQITTG

-1242 YRQQLAENH
+1242 YRQQLAETH

-1256 EITSLK
+1256 EITSIN

-1270 VSNGHIA
+1270 ISNGHVV
-1277 TYSLPSLRPLIDVD
+1277 TYSLPSLRVLIDVD

-1326 QIAKTLCFSNRGHGL
+1326 QIAKTLCLSNRGHGL

-1356 QFCGELTEM
+1356 QFCSELTEM
-1365 MGDLFIGHDM
+1365 MGDLFTGHDM
-1375 PEPPKESFFKG
+1375 PEPPKESFFRG
-1386 LFGGGSRSLDREELF
+1386 LFGCGARSLDREELF

-1418 PNAGAEN
+1418 PNAGAEGI
-1425 LRERVTTATGEVNMA
+1425 RERVTTATGEVNMA

-1447 GEKLSQLEERTGR
+1447 GDKLSQLEDRSAR
-1460 MMSEAESF
+1460 MMTESESF
-1468 SQSAHGLV
+1468 AQSAHGLM

>member
-27 IVENLRSEH
+27 IVENLRTEH

-42 FRHGFPHQPTAVAFD
+42 FRHGFPHQPTALAFD

-83 VKHEGCST
+83 VKHEGCAA
-91 VVQLQFL
+91 VIQLQFL

-108 ADDTLHLWNFRQ
+108 ADDTVHLWNFRQ

-125 VQSLKFQRERIT
+125 VQSLKFQRDRIT

-175 KAIEISRKTHPGA
+175 KAIEVSRKTHPGA

-206 ESGQIVFWDLKTKN
+206 TTGQIVLWDLKTKT
-220 ADYRCQSEV
+220 ADYRCQTDD
-229 PLRSISWH
+229 PLKSITWH

-244 SSHTDGSL
+244 CSHTDGSL
-252 STWTMR
+252 STWTVR
-258 QLKPTNVTH
+258 QLKPTNVTY
-267 PHAKTTKD
+267 PHAKSTKD
-275 GEPEP
+275 GEPEL

-332 VIDFITL
+332 VIDFVTL
-339 CESPWTSDYQDPYA
+339 CESPWASDFQDPYA

-420 KDWPISGGEW
+420 KEWPISGGEW

-468 AKLFEKGRT
+468 AKLFEKTRT
-477 RSTDSE
+477 RSIDSE
-483 EDPLAIQLIYLCPE
+483 EDPLAIQLIFLCPE

-511 LFKFKKVESMSEVVT
+511 LFKFKKIESMSEVVT
-526 LEISLTADS
+526 LEICLSVDP
-535 GKEIES
+535 GKEADNSPDRE
-541 SSDHDSP
+541 SP
-548 AGGNTSGTGE
+548 APGNTVGNVE
-558 SKVNESNQLL
+558 SKNTDFNHPL
-568 KVKTGLQ
+568 KIKTGLQ
-575 KRAPGFQATLI
+575 KRAAGFQATLI
-586 CLTVAPNGEQPENIT
+586 CLTTALSGEQPENIT
-601 ALSLNSS
+601 SLSLNSS
-608 YGLMAYGNESGL
+608 YGLLAYGNESGL
-620 AIIDIVQKI
+620 VIIDIVQKI
-629 SLIVINTTDI
+629 SLIVLNTSDLGG
-639 GSNMDPCQR
+639 GSDPYQR

-658 LKRENEDKMKSPS
+658 LRRENEDKARSPS
-671 TDQLTMCLPTL
+671 TDQVQINFAVFP
-682 KQTHRDSTVESEGL
+682 DSKL
-696 LAMVAENVQQPQQC
+696 
-710 PLRGGDTQ
+710 
-718 IGSNNSKEIAEE
+718 
-730 PLNETSKPGCTTNEE
+730 
-745 DCVKNHGWKGL
+745 
-756 RLKRQLSK
+756 
-764 VDLKIKST
+764 
-772 FSPGLVTSQNGVGTD
+772 D
-787 SSGLKSS
+787 SDK
-794 IFYCNVNETVS
+794 F
-805 PLSRN
+805 
-810 ESVVSES
+810 
-817 PLVVEGSSSA
+817 
-827 PGYDSSTN
+827 
-835 DCKKREIQHQG
+835 
-846 KSVTSEGEN
+846 
-855 DGKPTIAQSLNE
+855 DG
-867 NAIGRSDVAAAAV
+867 
-880 RPVNLLLA
+880 
-888 ENEPKAPR
+888 
-896 LKKIVKM
+896 
-903 KQSKREGRLL
+903 
-913 SVPNLKFAKNDPAVC
+913 
-928 DLRCEETNNTA
+928 
-939 SESFTGNLIRRFSS
+939 
-953 LRKEKKVPIEVK
+953 
-965 KKPRA
+965 
-970 VSSMNGMCMLPVTRR
+970 
-985 STVVVGGS
+985 
-993 GGCGEKNDNADGNN
+993 
-1007 ICSSSSSYGNTGGD
+1007 
-1021 GGCDSECAIGVS
+1021 
-1033 VPRSSIRSTMNS
+1033 
-1045 VDDDVTGAIATSRKS
+1045 
-1060 FTLEPRLSR
+1060 
-1069 AQDKYDSSFQRSRS
+1069 SFQRSRS

-1109 SDTSPAPTL
+1109 NDTSGMPTL
-1118 WIGTSLGSVQTVIF
+1118 WIGTSLGSVQTVVF
-1132 NTPARAERLAY
+1132 NTPAHGERHAH

-1162 SIFFLDCNGALIPY
+1162 SMSFLDCNGALIPY
-1176 SYESWKDDGMESK
+1176 SFESWKDENTDGK
-1189 ERNKSQGKCTNSRMS
+1189 ERSKWISIKESQGKCTNSRMS
-1204 PSMNAQVSTG
+1204 PSANTQVSG
-1214 DGFEDRQFVVLASE
+1214 DNFEDRQFVVLASE
-1228 KQARVVALPSQNCL
+1228 KQARVVALPSQNCV
-1242 YRQQLAENH
+1242 YRQQLADSH

-1256 EITSLK
+1256 EVTSLK

-1270 VSNGHIA
+1270 VSNGHIT

-1341 YLSSPTEIQKFSVSS
+1341 YLSSPMEIQKFSVSS
-1356 QFCGELTEM
+1356 EFCAELTEM

-1418 PNAGAEN
+1418 PNEA
-1425 LRERVTTATGEVNMA
+1425 LRERVSSATGEVNIA
-1440 HQMVLER
+1440 HQMVVER
-1447 GEKLSQLEERTGR
+1447 GEKLSQLEERTAR
-1460 MMSEAESF
+1460 MMTEAESF
-1468 SQSAHGLV
+1468 SQGAHGLM